1 MPSIF
6 DKPSVQSGTSQPA
19 SIAQTGSSAKMVQGA
34 GRVQVSIADPSTSIQ
49 KSVGDI
55 NAGFI
60 GVGKGL
66 VSVAEN
72 LPLVGGIAK
81 PLIGFVGSVADA
93 TIGQG
98 VSALEKIRI
107 GDSNLAQAS
116 VNALEFVGQPLGWG
130 LDAISAPGRFVE
142 QKIAEARIKNTQT
155 GKQDLVS
162 GLFGAAPKDVMAM
175 VQGGASIEQAAEHLS
190 TTNAGYSENGLANLA
205 WSLLL
210 DPVNFLAP
218 GVGYVAK
225 MGKQASVFA
234 RIANRAALEGI
245 TDVAQVAEAQ
255 AFLGKWGW
263 AGKVHDATVGVLS
276 YRPQRFTSTLA
287 KEVVAATPKVYNMKT
302 VGGFMDDVAAA
313 GGVDVADRLLKN
325 FAVTSMNAVKSG
337 AVRAVTAIRR
347 SGSEDLAN
355 TIVHRFWDDLSNGKS
370 VDEVLAT
377 DVYGDGN
384 MASLLK
390 RIGLED
396 TDIATLSAK
405 VQEKVGVKRL
415 DELVKDP
422 EIRSIVDS
430 LASRHANWTVANR
443 GASMKMVADVR
454 VRADSRLATE
464 EMTRVLFE
472 AKNDVVALAADP
484 VLGVQE
490 LTKYLVNG
498 GGLSAEEALTVAQQQ
513 FARHAGDTRALT
525 DILAMA
531 RGANFGQAARKLAA
545 VRSLFPKGDPF
556 AKLTITSQ
564 RSLTRAE
571 AEAAIKRVDEL
582 KAIIKS
588 GGVGSEDSGI
598 LESTTKTKFTIKP
611 STEDPN
617 EVLNANFLFGK
628 IDGNKNVDISQING
642 TINLSQPSELKR
654 VEELASQISSE
665 DGFISRIIIDD
676 SGNVIEGQHRLEA
689 MRMLG
694 ETSIPVVVIRNLENY
709 YDIDAMEKAVRSIAN
724 LRSENVSQLVK
735 EAINAIEEGGGVS
748 AALSNYRMPAELQ
761 PAFEAAIKASAPKSS
776 SRISVAAA
784 KAELKAESDR
794 LVQGYDEFAAQF
806 GTNGL
811 HTYDEV
817 FDFLKKAPN
826 LTVRELSQSQR
837 ARIAAEKVSDD
848 AVRQVAA
855 LDQELSAMGY
865 RLGVAPDDDISRV
878 TTMATDHFG
887 NERFIEMTMPF
898 ADTIDHVAID
908 AIDNAGAA
916 LRPSRLGRIFDKVS
930 RPFGAEV
937 TKNVVAERFVTR
949 MVGQYGIS
957 VNRARR
963 ILADV
968 NNLAASKGVQP
979 KALLAD
985 SNELEQI
992 FRREMGDDYGKIL
1005 DKGSTAFKEVLEAAA
1020 GDLSSA
1026 GLTSGFTGRVKAVF
1040 PAITLLTDKIYP
1052 EVRFGVLNP
1061 FFNLV
1066 LERIETA
1073 TQKLTYGIK
1082 KEAASEFSQEITGST
1097 LRKAYLDP
1105 RNVNREIADGQL
1117 YMASRANR
1125 NTAAAVE
1132 TATTFKGRVEQR
1144 IKGWLP
1150 SKDLLSVQRV
1160 RSEKE
1165 IARDIMSDKF
1175 AADEFVDLLNQAA
1188 PGKLEELAIHYG
1200 VSDAKGAVQLLLEE
1214 YMIHSDP
1221 IRLAEYVA
1229 ETGAKVRGLVSKEL
1243 VAKMGAEEAQALADA
1258 VVGAYEVAIL
1268 KGSRAADKAQYFA
1281 SQRTWLER
1289 SLNHPFLG
1297 IYPYSYM
1304 TQKVIPMMM
1313 RLMFLTPNPFGTGR
1327 LVMPGLGYAK
1337 YQNFLEYANNR
1348 VNSDETLLDQLLQ
1361 NDAILYVFSTLLP
1374 ATPDN
1379 MGFSAPSWLRRGFIQ
1394 PALRGQELTPGQIA
1408 PTLTEAV
1415 SQLGRGTVLGQGRT
1429 MLEGLQAVEDTAK
1442 VNQGVSDFIQSSA
1455 QDIQETVLSLR
1466 GN

>member
-1 MPSIF
+1 MPNMF
-6 DKPSVQSGTSQPA
+6 DNSSRQTGTTRAA
-19 SIAQTGSSAKMVQGA
+19 SIAQPGTSAKAVQSA
-34 GRVQVSIADPSTSIQ
+34 GRIQVSIADPSTSIQ
-49 KSVGDI
+49 KSIGDV

-72 LPLVGGIAK
+72 IPFVGGIAK
-81 PLIGFVGSVADA
+81 PLIGFVGSIADA

-107 GDSNLAQAS
+107 GDSNLAQAAVS
-116 VNALEFVGQPLGWG
+116 ALEVAGTPLARG
-130 LDAISAPGRFVE
+130 LDAISAPGRFLE
-142 QKIAEARIKNTQT
+142 QKVAEARIQNTQT
-155 GKQDLVS
+155 GKQDLIS
-162 GLFGAAPKDVMAM
+162 GIFGAAPKEVMAM
-175 VQGGASIEQAAEHLS
+175 VQGGASIEQAAEHLA
-190 TTNAGYSENGLANLA
+190 TTNAGYSENGLANLG

-210 DPVNFLAP
+210 DPINVIAP
-218 GVGYVAK
+218 GVGYAAK

-234 RIANRAALEGI
+234 RISKQAALEGVVG
-245 TDVAQVAEAQ
+245 VAAKAEAD
-255 AFLGKWGW
+255 AFLSKWGW
-263 AGKVHDATVGVLS
+263 AGKVHDATTKVLS
-276 YRPQRFTSTLA
+276 WRPQMFTSTLA

-302 VGGFMDDVAAA
+302 VGGFLDDVAAA
-313 GGVDVADRLLKN
+313 GGVDIADRGLKN

-355 TIVHRFWDDLSNGKS
+355 TIVHRFWDDLSKGKT
-370 VDEVLAT
+370 VNEVLAT
-377 DVYGDGN
+377 EVYADGN
-384 MASLLK
+384 MVSLLK

-396 TDIATLSAK
+396 ADITTLAAK
-405 VQEKVGVKRL
+405 VQEKVGIKRL
-415 DELVKDP
+415 DELVKDN

-430 LASRHANWTVANR
+430 LASRHANWTVANK

-454 VRADSRLATE
+454 VAADSRLATE

-484 VLGVQE
+484 VVGVQE

-498 GGLSAEEALTVAQQQ
+498 FGLSPEQALAVAQRQ
-513 FARHAGDTRALT
+513 FSKHAGDTRSLT

-545 VRSLFPKGDPF
+545 VRSLFQDSDKF
-556 AKLTITSQ
+556 SKLTITSQ
-564 RSLTRAE
+564 RSLTRAQ
-571 AEAAIKRVDEL
+571 AKAIIKRVDEL
-582 KAIIKS
+582 RAIIKS
-588 GGVGSEDSGI
+588 GGIGGRDSNI
-598 LESTTKTKFTIKP
+598 IESTAKTRFTIKP

-628 IDGNKNVDISQING
+628 IDGNKNVDINSIDG
-642 TINLSQPSELKR
+642 TIDLSQPSELKR
-654 VEELASQISSE
+654 VEELAAKISSE

-694 ETSIPVVVIRNLENY
+694 EKSIPVVVIRNLENY
-709 YDIDAMEKAVRSIAN
+709 YDITAMEKAVRSITN

-735 EAINAIEEGGGVS
+735 EAINAIEEGGSVS
-748 AALSNYRMPAELQ
+748 AALSNYRMPKDLQ
-761 PAFEAAIKASAPKSS
+761 PAFEAAIKASG
-776 SRISVAAA
+776 SRSGLSISAA
-784 KAELKAESDR
+784 KAELRAEADR

-817 FDFLKKAPN
+817 FDFLKKAQN
-826 LTVRELSQSQR
+826 ITVRELSKSDR
-837 ARIAAEKVSDD
+837 ARIAAESVSDD

-855 LDQELSAMGY
+855 LEQELVAMGY
-865 RLGVAPDDDISRV
+865 RLGVAPKDDISRV
-878 TTMATDHFG
+878 TTLATDHFG
-887 NERFIEMTMPF
+887 NEKFIEMTMPF

-908 AIDNAGAA
+908 AIDNAGVA
-916 LRPSRLGRIFDKVS
+916 LRPSRLGRIFDRVS

-957 VNRARR
+957 VNKARR
-963 ILADV
+963 ILAEV
-968 NNLAASKGVQP
+968 NNLAARKGVQP
-979 KALLAD
+979 RALLAD
-985 SNELEQI
+985 SNELERI
-992 FRREMGDDYGKIL
+992 FRQEMGDAYGSIL

-1020 GDLSSA
+1020 GDLASA

-1052 EVRFGVLNP
+1052 EVRFGSLNP

-1097 LRKAYLDP
+1097 LRRAYLDP

-1132 TATTFKGRVEQR
+1132 TATTFKGRVEQK

-1175 AADEFVDLLNQAA
+1175 AADEFVDLLNRAA

-1200 VSDAKGAVQLLLEE
+1200 VSDAKSAVQLLLEE

-1243 VAKMGAEEAQALADA
+1243 VEKMGAEEAQALADA

-1304 TQKVIPMMM
+1304 TQKAIPMIM
-1313 RLMFLTPNPFGTGR
+1313 RLMFVTPFPFGKGR
-1327 LVMPGLGYAK
+1327 VVMPGLGYEY

-1348 VNSDETLLDQLLQ
+1348 TNSDETLLDQLLQ
-1361 NDAILYVFSTLLP
+1361 NDAFLYVLSTLLP

-1379 MGFSAPSWLRRGFIQ
+1379 MGFSGPSWLRRGFIQ
-1394 PALRGQELTPGQIA
+1394 PALRGQALTPGQIA

-1415 SQLGRGTVLGQGRT
+1415 AQLGRGTVLGQGRT

-1442 VNQGVSDFIQSSA
+1442 VNQNVSDFIQSSA
-1455 QDIQETVLSLR
+1455 QDIQESVLSLR

>member
-6 DKPSVQSGTSQPA
+6 DRPSAQTGTTRAA
-19 SIAQTGSSAKMVQGA
+19 SIAQPGTSAKAVQSA
-34 GRVQVSIADPSTSIQ
+34 GRIQVSIADPSKSIQ
-49 KSVGDI
+49 KSIGDV

-72 LPLVGGIAK
+72 LPIIGGITK
-81 PLIGFVGSVADA
+81 PLIGFVGSIADA

-107 GDSNLAQAS
+107 GDSNLAQAAVS
-116 VNALEFVGQPLGWG
+116 ALEVAGTPLARG

-142 QKIAEARIKNTQT
+142 QKVAEARIQNTQT
-155 GKQDLVS
+155 GKQDLIS
-162 GLFGAAPKDVMAM
+162 GIFGAAPKEVMAM
-175 VQGGASIEQAAEHLS
+175 VQGGASLEQAAEHLA
-190 TTNAGYSENGLANLA
+190 TTNAGYSENGLANLG

-210 DPVNFLAP
+210 DPINVIAP
-218 GVGYVAK
+218 GVGYAAK

-234 RIANRAALEGI
+234 RIADRAALEGVVG
-245 TDVAQVAEAQ
+245 VAAKAEAD
-255 AFLGKWGW
+255 AFLSKWGW
-263 AGKVHDATVGVLS
+263 AGKVHDATTKVLS
-276 YRPQRFTSTLA
+276 WRPQMFTSTLA

-302 VGGFMDDVAAA
+302 VGGFLDDVAAA
-313 GGVDVADRLLKN
+313 GGVDIADRGLKN

-355 TIVHRFWDDLSNGKS
+355 TIVHRFWDDLSKGKS

-377 DVYGDGN
+377 EVYGDGD
-384 MASLLK
+384 MVSLLK

-396 TDIATLSAK
+396 ADITTLAAK
-405 VQEKVGVKRL
+405 VQEKVGIKRL

-430 LASRHANWTVANR
+430 LASRHANWTVTNK

-454 VRADSRLATE
+454 VAADSRLATE

-498 GGLSAEEALTVAQQQ
+498 FGLSPEQALTVAQRQ
-513 FARHAGDTRALT
+513 FAKHANDTRSLT

-571 AEAAIKRVDEL
+571 AEAAIKRVDGL
-582 KAIIKS
+582 KAQLKQ
-588 GGVGSEDSGI
+588 
-598 LESTTKTKFTIKP
+598 
-611 STEDPN
+611 
-617 EVLNANFLFGK
+617 A
-628 IDGNKNVDISQING
+628 ID
-642 TINLSQPSELKR
+642 
-654 VEELASQISSE
+654 
-665 DGFISRIIIDD
+665 
-676 SGNVIEGQHRLEA
+676 EGDTATQ
-689 MRMLG
+689 
-694 ETSIPVVVIRNLENY
+694 
-709 YDIDAMEKAVRSIAN
+709 KAV
-724 LRSENVSQLVK
+724 
-735 EAINAIEEGGGVS
+735 
-748 AALSNYRMPAELQ
+748 
-761 PAFEAAIKASAPKSS
+761 KS
-776 SRISVAAA
+776 
-784 KAELKAESDR
+784 ELKAESDR

-817 FDFLKKAPN
+817 FDFLKKTPN
-826 LTVRELSQSQR
+826 LTVRELSKSQR
-837 ARIAAEKVSDD
+837 ARIAAEAVSDD

-855 LDQELSAMGY
+855 LEEELAAMGY
-865 RLGVAPDDDISRV
+865 RLGVAPKDDIARV
-878 TTMATDHFG
+878 TTLATDHFG
-887 NERFIEMTMPF
+887 NEKFIEMTMPF

-908 AIDNAGAA
+908 AIDNAGVA
-916 LRPSRLGRIFDKVS
+916 LRPSRLGRIFDRVS

-957 VNRARR
+957 VNKARR
-963 ILADV
+963 ILAEV
-968 NNLAASKGVQP
+968 NNLAAAKGVQP
-979 KALLAD
+979 RALLAD
-985 SNELEQI
+985 SNELERI
-992 FRREMGDDYGKIL
+992 FRQEMGDAYGSIL

-1020 GDLSSA
+1020 GDLASA

-1052 EVRFGVLNP
+1052 EIRFGILNP

-1097 LRKAYLDP
+1097 LRRAYLDP

-1144 IKGWLP
+1144 IKGWL
-1150 SKDLLSVQRV
+1150 SVQRV

-1175 AADEFVDLLNQAA
+1175 AADEFVDLLNRAA

-1200 VSDAKGAVQLLLEE
+1200 VSDAKSAVQLLLEE

-1243 VAKMGAEEAQALADA
+1243 VEKMGVEEAQALADA

-1304 TQKVIPMMM
+1304 TQKAIPMMM
-1313 RLMFLTPNPFGTGR
+1313 RLMFVTPFPFGKGR
-1327 LVMPGLGYAK
+1327 VVMPGLGYEY

-1348 VNSDETLLDQLLQ
+1348 TNSDETLLDQLLQ
-1361 NDAILYVFSTLLP
+1361 NDAFLYVFSTLLP

-1379 MGFSAPSWLRRGFIQ
+1379 MGFSGPSWLRRGFIQ
-1394 PALRGQELTPGQIA
+1394 PALRGQALTPGQIA
-1408 PTLTEAV
+1408 PVLTETVA
-1415 SQLGRGTVLGQGRT
+1415 QLGRGTVLGQGRT

-1455 QDIQETVLSLR
+1455 QDIQETILSLR

>member
-6 DKPSVQSGTSQPA
+6 DKPSAKTGTTQLA
-19 SIAQTGSSAKMVQGA
+19 SITPSGSSAKAVQGA
-34 GRVQVSIADPSTSIQ
+34 GRIQVSIADPSTSIQ

-72 LPLVGGIAK
+72 LPIVGGITK
-81 PLIGFVGSVADA
+81 PLIGFVGSIADA
-93 TIGQG
+93 TIGRG
-98 VSALEKIRI
+98 VSALEGIRI

-130 LDAISAPGRFVE
+130 LDVISAPGRFVE
-142 QKIAEARIKNTQT
+142 QKTAEARIRNTQT

-162 GLFGAAPKDVMAM
+162 ALFGAAPKDVMAM
-175 VQGGASIEQAAEHLS
+175 VQGGASLEQAAEHLS
-190 TTNAGYSENGLANLA
+190 TTNAGYSENGLANLG

-210 DPVNFLAP
+210 DPINVIAP
-218 GVGYVAK
+218 GVGYAAK

-234 RIANRAALEGI
+234 RIADRAALEGI
-245 TDVAQVAEAQ
+245 TDTAQIAEAQ
-255 AFLGKWGW
+255 TFLGKWGW
-263 AGKVHDATVGVLS
+263 AGKVHDATVKTLS
-276 YRPQRFTSTLA
+276 WRPQMFTSTLA
-287 KEVVAATPKVYNMKT
+287 KEVVAATPNVYNMKT
-302 VGGFMDDVAAA
+302 FGGFMDDVAAA

-325 FAVTSMNAVKSG
+325 FSVTSMNAVKSG

-355 TIVHRFWDDLSNGKS
+355 TIVHRFWDDLSKGKS

-377 DVYGDGN
+377 QVYGDGD

-396 TDIATLSAK
+396 ADIATISSK
-405 VQEKVGVKRL
+405 IQEKVGVNRL
-415 DELVKDP
+415 DELVKDN
-422 EIRSIVDS
+422 EIRSIVNS
-430 LASRHANWTVANR
+430 LASRHANWTVANK

-454 VRADSRLATE
+454 VAADSRLAAE

-490 LTKYLVNG
+490 LTKYIING
-498 GGLSAEEALTVAQQQ
+498 GGLSPELALAVAQRQ
-513 FARHAGDTRALT
+513 FAKHAGDTRALT
-525 DILAMA
+525 DILAIA

-556 AKLTITSQ
+556 SKLTITSQ

-571 AEAAIKRVDEL
+571 AEATIKRVDGLKAQLNQAIKEGDTATQKAVKVEL
-582 KAIIKS
+582 KS
-588 GGVGSEDSGI
+588 
-598 LESTTKTKFTIKP
+598 
-611 STEDPN
+611 
-617 EVLNANFLFGK
+617 
-628 IDGNKNVDISQING
+628 
-642 TINLSQPSELKR
+642 
-654 VEELASQISSE
+654 
-665 DGFISRIIIDD
+665 
-676 SGNVIEGQHRLEA
+676 
-689 MRMLG
+689 
-694 ETSIPVVVIRNLENY
+694 
-709 YDIDAMEKAVRSIAN
+709 
-724 LRSENVSQLVK
+724 
-735 EAINAIEEGGGVS
+735 
-748 AALSNYRMPAELQ
+748 
-761 PAFEAAIKASAPKSS
+761 
-776 SRISVAAA
+776 
-784 KAELKAESDR
+784 ESDR

-817 FDFLKKAPN
+817 FDFLNKAPN
-826 LTVRELSQSQR
+826 LTVRELSKSDR
-837 ARIAAEKVSDD
+837 ARILAESVSDD
-848 AVRQVAA
+848 AVRQVDA
-855 LDQELSAMGY
+855 LDKELVGMGY
-865 RLGVAPDDDISRV
+865 RLGVAPNDDIARV

-887 NERFIEMTMPF
+887 NEKFIEMTMPF

-908 AIDNAGAA
+908 AIDNAGVA
-916 LRPSRLGRIFDKVS
+916 LRPSRLGRIFDRVS

-957 VNRARR
+957 VNKARR
-963 ILADV
+963 ILAEV

-985 SNELEQI
+985 SNELESI
-992 FRREMGDDYGKIL
+992 FRRPDMMGDDYGKIL
-1005 DKGSTAFKEVLEAAA
+1005 DKGSTAFKEILDAAA
-1020 GDLSSA
+1020 GDLASA

-1052 EVRFGVLNP
+1052 EVRFGSLNP

-1073 TQKLTYGIK
+1073 TQKITYGIRR
-1082 KEAASEFSQEITGST
+1082 ESADELAQEITGTS

-1132 TATTFKGRVEQR
+1132 TATNFKQRVEQR
-1144 IKGWLP
+1144 IKSWF
-1150 SKDLLSVQRV
+1150 SIQRV
-1160 RSEKE
+1160 RTEKE

-1175 AADEFVDLLNQAA
+1175 AADEFIDLLDRAA
-1188 PGKLEELAIHYG
+1188 PGKFDELAIHYG
-1200 VSDAKGAVQLLLEE
+1200 VSEPRQVMQLLLEE

-1229 ETGAKVRGLVSKEL
+1229 QTGKQVRGLVSKEL
-1243 VAKMGAEEAQALADA
+1243 AEKMGVEEAQALADA

-1268 KGSRAADKAQYFA
+1268 KGSRKADKAQYFA

-1304 TQKVIPMMM
+1304 TQKVFPLMM
-1313 RLMFLTPNPFGTGR
+1313 RLMFLTPGAKGI
-1327 LVMPGLGYAK
+1327 VMPGFGYAK
-1337 YQNFLEYANNR
+1337 YQNFLEYASNR

-1361 NDAILYVFSTLLP
+1361 NDAILYVFSTILP

-1379 MGFSAPSWLRRGFIQ
+1379 LGFSAPSWLRRGFIQ
-1394 PALRGQELTPGQIA
+1394 PALRGQALTPGQLA

-1415 SQLGRGTVLGQGRT
+1415 AQLGRGTVLGQGRT
-1429 MLEGLQAVEDTAK
+1429 ILEGLQAVEDTAK
-1442 VNQGVSDFIQSSA
+1442 VNENISDFIQSSA

>member
-6 DKPSVQSGTSQPA
+6 DKPSQRTGTTKVA
-19 SIAQTGSSAKMVQGA
+19 SIAPSVGSAKAIQSA
-34 GRVQVSIADPSTSIQ
+34 GRIQVSIADPSTSIQ
-49 KSVGDI
+49 KSIGDI

-72 LPLVGGIAK
+72 IPIVGGITK
-81 PLIGFVGSVADA
+81 PLIGFVGSIADA

-107 GDSNLAQAS
+107 GDSNLAQATVS
-116 VNALEFVGQPLGWG
+116 ALEVVGTPLKWG

-142 QKIAEARIKNTQT
+142 QKVAEARIKNTQS
-155 GKQDLVS
+155 GRQDLVS
-162 GLFGAAPKDVMAM
+162 SLFGAAPKEVMAM
-175 VQGGASIEQAAEHLS
+175 ISGGASLEEAAEHLS
-190 TTNAGYSENGLANLA
+190 TTNAGFSENGLANLG

-210 DPVNFLAP
+210 DPINVLAP
-218 GVGYVAK
+218 GAGFAAK
-225 MGKQASVFA
+225 MGKQASVFS
-234 RIANRAALEGI
+234 RIANKAALEGI
-245 TDVAQVAEAQ
+245 TDTAQLAEAN
-255 AFLGKWGW
+255 AFLSKWGW
-263 AGKVHDATVGVLS
+263 AGKIHDVTVGILDK
-276 YRPQRFTSTLA
+276 RPRLFASTLA
-287 KEVVAATPKVYNMKT
+287 KEVVAATPRVYNMKT
-302 VGGFMDDVAAA
+302 VGGFMDDVALA
-313 GGVDVADRLLKN
+313 GGADIADRGLKN
-325 FAVTSMNAVKSG
+325 FAVTAMNAVKSG

-355 TIVHRFWDDLSNGKS
+355 TIVYRFWDDLSKGRS
-370 VDEVLAT
+370 VDEVLAAE
-377 DVYGDGN
+377 VYGDGD
-384 MASLLK
+384 MLSLLK

-396 TDIATLSAK
+396 ADIATLAAK
-405 VQEKVGVKRL
+405 VQEKVGIKRL
-415 DELVKDP
+415 DELVKDN
-422 EIRSIVDS
+422 EIRGLVDS

-454 VRADSRLATE
+454 VNADSRLATE

-484 VLGVQE
+484 VVGVQE

-498 GGLSAEEALTVAQQQ
+498 FGLSPEQALAVAQRQ
-513 FARHAGDTRALT
+513 FAKHAGDTRALT

-571 AEAAIKRVDEL
+571 AEAAIKRVDGL
-582 KAIIKS
+582 KAQLKQ
-588 GGVGSEDSGI
+588 
-598 LESTTKTKFTIKP
+598 
-611 STEDPN
+611 
-617 EVLNANFLFGK
+617 A
-628 IDGNKNVDISQING
+628 ID
-642 TINLSQPSELKR
+642 
-654 VEELASQISSE
+654 
-665 DGFISRIIIDD
+665 
-676 SGNVIEGQHRLEA
+676 EGDTATQ
-689 MRMLG
+689 
-694 ETSIPVVVIRNLENY
+694 
-709 YDIDAMEKAVRSIAN
+709 KAV
-724 LRSENVSQLVK
+724 
-735 EAINAIEEGGGVS
+735 
-748 AALSNYRMPAELQ
+748 
-761 PAFEAAIKASAPKSS
+761 KS
-776 SRISVAAA
+776 
-784 KAELKAESDR
+784 ELKAESDR

-817 FDFLKKAPN
+817 FEFLKKTPN
-826 LTVRELSQSQR
+826 ITVRELSKSQR
-837 ARIAAEKVSDD
+837 ARIAAEAVSDD

-855 LDQELSAMGY
+855 LEEELAAMGY
-865 RLGVAPDDDISRV
+865 RLGVAPKDDIARV
-878 TTMATDHFG
+878 TTLATDHFG

-908 AIDNAGAA
+908 AIDNAGVA

-957 VNRARR
+957 VNKARR
-963 ILADV
+963 ILAEV
-968 NNLAASKGVQP
+968 NNLAARKGVQP
-979 KALLAD
+979 RALLAD

-1005 DKGSTAFKEVLEAAA
+1005 DNGSTAFKEVLEAAS
-1020 GDLSSA
+1020 GDLASA

-1052 EVRFGVLNP
+1052 EIRFGILNP

-1073 TQKLTYGIK
+1073 TQKLTYGIRR
-1082 KEAASEFSQEITGST
+1082 EAADDLAQEITGTT

-1105 RNVNREIADGQL
+1105 RNINREIADGQL

-1132 TATTFKGRVEQR
+1132 TATTFKARVEQR
-1144 IKGWLP
+1144 IKGWF
-1150 SKDLLSVQRV
+1150 SVQRV

-1175 AADEFVDLLNQAA
+1175 AADEFVDLLDKAA

-1200 VSDAKGAVQLLLEE
+1200 VSRPQEVVQLLLEE

-1268 KGSRAADKAQYFA
+1268 KGSRKADKAQYFA

-1289 SLNHPFLG
+1289 SLNHPFLA

-1304 TQKVIPMMM
+1304 TQKAIPMMM
-1313 RLMFLTPNPFGTGR
+1313 RLMFLTPGPGKI
-1327 LVMPGLGYAK
+1327 VMPGLGFAK

-1348 VNSDETLLDQLLQ
+1348 ANSDETFVDQLLQ
-1361 NDAILYVFSTLLP
+1361 NDALLYVFSTLLP

-1394 PALRGQELTPGQIA
+1394 PALRGQALTPGQIA

-1415 SQLGRGTVLGQGRT
+1415 AQLGRGTVLGQGRT
-1429 MLEGLQAVEDTAK
+1429 MLEGIQAIDDTAK
-1442 VNQGVSDFIQSSA
+1442 FNQNIGDFIQSSA
-1455 QDIQETVLSLR
+1455 EDIQESVLSLR

>member
-6 DKPSVQSGTSQPA
+6 DKPSQRTSTTRVA
-19 SIAQTGSSAKMVQGA
+19 SIAPSGGSAKAVQSA
-34 GRVQVSIADPSTSIQ
+34 GRIQVSIADPSTSIQ
-49 KSVGDI
+49 KSIGDI

-72 LPLVGGIAK
+72 IPIVGGITK
-81 PLIGFVGSVADA
+81 PLIGFVGSIADA

-107 GDSNLAQAS
+107 GDSNLAQATVS
-116 VNALEFVGQPLGWG
+116 ALEVVGTPLKWG

-142 QKIAEARIKNTQT
+142 QKVAEARIKNTQS
-155 GKQDLVS
+155 GRQDLVS
-162 GLFGAAPKDVMAM
+162 SLFGAAPKEVMAM
-175 VQGGASIEQAAEHLS
+175 ISGGASLEEAAEHLS
-190 TTNAGYSENGLANLA
+190 TTNAGFSENGLANLG

-210 DPVNFLAP
+210 DPINVLAP
-218 GVGYVAK
+218 GAGFAAK
-225 MGKQASVFA
+225 MGKQASVFS
-234 RIANRAALEGI
+234 RIANKAALEGI
-245 TDVAQVAEAQ
+245 TDTAQLAEAN
-255 AFLGKWGW
+255 AFLSKWGW
-263 AGKVHDATVGVLS
+263 AGKIHDVTVGILDK
-276 YRPQRFTSTLA
+276 RPRLFASTLA
-287 KEVVAATPKVYNMKT
+287 KEVVAATPRVYNMKT
-302 VGGFMDDVAAA
+302 VGGFMDDVALA
-313 GGVDVADRLLKN
+313 GGADIADRGLKN
-325 FAVTSMNAVKSG
+325 FAVTAMNAVKSG

-355 TIVHRFWDDLSNGKS
+355 TIVYRFWDDLSKGRS
-370 VDEVLAT
+370 VDEVLASE
-377 DVYGDGN
+377 VYGDGD
-384 MASLLK
+384 MLSLLK

-396 TDIATLSAK
+396 ADIATLAAK
-405 VQEKVGVKRL
+405 VQEKVGIKRL
-415 DELVKDP
+415 DELVKDN
-422 EIRSIVDS
+422 EIRGLVDS

-454 VRADSRLATE
+454 VNADSRLATE

-484 VLGVQE
+484 VVGVQE

-498 GGLSAEEALTVAQQQ
+498 FGLSPEQALAVAQRQ
-513 FARHAGDTRALT
+513 FAKHAGDTRALT

-571 AEAAIKRVDEL
+571 AKAAIKRVDGL
-582 KAIIKS
+582 KAQLKQ
-588 GGVGSEDSGI
+588 
-598 LESTTKTKFTIKP
+598 
-611 STEDPN
+611 
-617 EVLNANFLFGK
+617 A
-628 IDGNKNVDISQING
+628 ID
-642 TINLSQPSELKR
+642 
-654 VEELASQISSE
+654 
-665 DGFISRIIIDD
+665 
-676 SGNVIEGQHRLEA
+676 EGDTATQ
-689 MRMLG
+689 
-694 ETSIPVVVIRNLENY
+694 
-709 YDIDAMEKAVRSIAN
+709 KAV
-724 LRSENVSQLVK
+724 
-735 EAINAIEEGGGVS
+735 
-748 AALSNYRMPAELQ
+748 
-761 PAFEAAIKASAPKSS
+761 KS
-776 SRISVAAA
+776 
-784 KAELKAESDR
+784 ELKAESDR

-817 FDFLKKAPN
+817 FEFLKKTPN
-826 LTVRELSQSQR
+826 ITVRELSKSQR
-837 ARIAAEKVSDD
+837 ARIAAEAVSDD

-855 LDQELSAMGY
+855 LEEELAAMGY
-865 RLGVAPDDDISRV
+865 RLGVAPEDDIARV
-878 TTMATDHFG
+878 TTLATDHFG

-908 AIDNAGAA
+908 AIDNAGVA

-957 VNRARR
+957 VNKARR
-963 ILADV
+963 ILAEV
-968 NNLAASKGVQP
+968 NNLAARKGVQP
-979 KALLAD
+979 RALLAD

-1005 DKGSTAFKEVLEAAA
+1005 DNGSTAFKEVLEAAS
-1020 GDLSSA
+1020 GDLASA

-1052 EVRFGVLNP
+1052 EIRFGILNP

-1073 TQKLTYGIK
+1073 TQKLTYGIRR
-1082 KEAASEFSQEITGST
+1082 EAADDLAQEITGTT

-1105 RNVNREIADGQL
+1105 RNINREIADGQL

-1132 TATTFKGRVEQR
+1132 TATTFKARVEQR
-1144 IKGWLP
+1144 IKGWF
-1150 SKDLLSVQRV
+1150 SVQRV

-1175 AADEFVDLLNQAA
+1175 AADEFVDLLDKAA

-1200 VSDAKGAVQLLLEE
+1200 VSRPQEVVQLLLEE

-1268 KGSRAADKAQYFA
+1268 KGSRRADKAQYFA

-1289 SLNHPFLG
+1289 SLNHPFLA

-1304 TQKVIPMMM
+1304 TQKAIPMMM
-1313 RLMFLTPNPFGTGR
+1313 RLMFLTPGPGKI
-1327 LVMPGLGYAK
+1327 VMPGLGFAK

-1348 VNSDETLLDQLLQ
+1348 ANSDETFLDQILQ
-1361 NDAILYVFSTLLP
+1361 QDAVLYVFSTLLP

-1394 PALRGQELTPGQIA
+1394 PALRGQALTPGQIA

-1415 SQLGRGTVLGQGRT
+1415 AQLGRGTVLGQGRT
-1429 MLEGLQAVEDTAK
+1429 MLEGIQAIDDTAK
-1442 VNQGVSDFIQSSA
+1442 FNQNIGDFIQSSA
-1455 QDIQETVLSLR
+1455 EDIQESVLSLR

>member
-6 DKPSVQSGTSQPA
+6 DKPSQRTSTTRVA
-19 SIAQTGSSAKMVQGA
+19 SIAPSGGSAKAVQSA
-34 GRVQVSIADPSTSIQ
+34 GRIQVSIADPSTSIQ
-49 KSVGDI
+49 KSIGDI

-72 LPLVGGIAK
+72 IPIVGGITK
-81 PLIGFVGSVADA
+81 PLIGFVGSIADA

-107 GDSNLAQAS
+107 GDSNLAQATVS
-116 VNALEFVGQPLGWG
+116 ALEVVGTPLKWG

-142 QKIAEARIKNTQT
+142 QKVAEARIKNTQS
-155 GKQDLVS
+155 GRQDLVS
-162 GLFGAAPKDVMAM
+162 SLFGAAPKEVMAM
-175 VQGGASIEQAAEHLS
+175 ISGGASLEEAAEHLS
-190 TTNAGYSENGLANLA
+190 TTNAGFSENGLANLG

-210 DPVNFLAP
+210 DPINVLAP
-218 GVGYVAK
+218 GAGFAAK
-225 MGKQASVFA
+225 MGKQASVFS
-234 RIANRAALEGI
+234 RIANKAALEGI
-245 TDVAQVAEAQ
+245 TDTAQLAEAN
-255 AFLGKWGW
+255 AFLSKWGW
-263 AGKVHDATVGVLS
+263 AGKIHDVTVGILDK
-276 YRPQRFTSTLA
+276 RPRLFASTLA
-287 KEVVAATPKVYNMKT
+287 KEVVAATPRVYNMKT
-302 VGGFMDDVAAA
+302 VGGFMDDVALA
-313 GGVDVADRLLKN
+313 GGADIADRGLKN
-325 FAVTSMNAVKSG
+325 FAVTAMNAVKSG

-355 TIVHRFWDDLSNGKS
+355 TIVYRFWDDLSKGRS
-370 VDEVLAT
+370 VDEVLAAE
-377 DVYGDGN
+377 VYGDGD
-384 MASLLK
+384 MLSLLK

-396 TDIATLSAK
+396 ADIATLAAK
-405 VQEKVGVKRL
+405 VQEKVGIKRL
-415 DELVKDP
+415 DELVKDN
-422 EIRSIVDS
+422 EIRGLVDS

-454 VRADSRLATE
+454 VNADSRLATE

-484 VLGVQE
+484 VVGVQE

-498 GGLSAEEALTVAQQQ
+498 FGLSPEQALAVAQRQ
-513 FARHAGDTRALT
+513 FAKHAGDTRALT

-571 AEAAIKRVDEL
+571 AKAAIKRVDGL
-582 KAIIKS
+582 KAQLKQ
-588 GGVGSEDSGI
+588 
-598 LESTTKTKFTIKP
+598 
-611 STEDPN
+611 
-617 EVLNANFLFGK
+617 A
-628 IDGNKNVDISQING
+628 ID
-642 TINLSQPSELKR
+642 
-654 VEELASQISSE
+654 
-665 DGFISRIIIDD
+665 
-676 SGNVIEGQHRLEA
+676 EGDTATQ
-689 MRMLG
+689 
-694 ETSIPVVVIRNLENY
+694 
-709 YDIDAMEKAVRSIAN
+709 KAV
-724 LRSENVSQLVK
+724 
-735 EAINAIEEGGGVS
+735 
-748 AALSNYRMPAELQ
+748 
-761 PAFEAAIKASAPKSS
+761 KS
-776 SRISVAAA
+776 
-784 KAELKAESDR
+784 ELKAESDR

-817 FDFLKKAPN
+817 FEFLKKTPN
-826 LTVRELSQSQR
+826 ITVRELSKSQR
-837 ARIAAEKVSDD
+837 ARIAAEAVSDD

-855 LDQELSAMGY
+855 LEEELAAMGY
-865 RLGVAPDDDISRV
+865 RLGVAPEDDIARV
-878 TTMATDHFG
+878 TTLATDHFG

-908 AIDNAGAA
+908 AIDNAGVA

-957 VNRARR
+957 VNKARR
-963 ILADV
+963 ILAEV
-968 NNLAASKGVQP
+968 NNLAARKGVQP
-979 KALLAD
+979 RALLAD

-1005 DKGSTAFKEVLEAAA
+1005 DNGSTAFKEVLEAAS
-1020 GDLSSA
+1020 GDLASA

-1052 EVRFGVLNP
+1052 EIRFGILNP

-1073 TQKLTYGIK
+1073 TQKLTYGIRR
-1082 KEAASEFSQEITGST
+1082 EAADDLAQEITGTT

-1105 RNVNREIADGQL
+1105 RNINREIADGQL

-1132 TATTFKGRVEQR
+1132 TATTFKARVEQR
-1144 IKGWLP
+1144 IKGWF
-1150 SKDLLSVQRV
+1150 SVQRV

-1175 AADEFVDLLNQAA
+1175 AADEFVDLLDKAA

-1200 VSDAKGAVQLLLEE
+1200 VSRPQEVVQLLLEE

-1268 KGSRAADKAQYFA
+1268 KGSRRADKAQYFA

-1289 SLNHPFLG
+1289 SLNHPFLA

-1304 TQKVIPMMM
+1304 TQKAIPMMM
-1313 RLMFLTPNPFGTGR
+1313 RLMFLTPGPGKI
-1327 LVMPGLGYAK
+1327 VMPGLGFAK

-1348 VNSDETLLDQLLQ
+1348 ANSDETFLDQILQ
-1361 NDAILYVFSTLLP
+1361 QDAVLYVFSTLLP

-1394 PALRGQELTPGQIA
+1394 PALRGQALTPGQIA

-1415 SQLGRGTVLGQGRT
+1415 AQLGRGTVLGQGRT
-1429 MLEGLQAVEDTAK
+1429 MLEGIQAIDDTAK
-1442 VNQGVSDFIQSSA
+1442 FNQNIGDFIQSSA
-1455 QDIQETVLSLR
+1455 EDIQESVLSLR

>member
-6 DKPSVQSGTSQPA
+6 DKPSSQPGTSQAA
-19 SIAQTGSSAKMVQGA
+19 SVAQPGGSAKMVQSA
-34 GRVQVSIADPSTSIQ
+34 GRIQVSIADPSTSIQ
-49 KSVGDI
+49 KSIGDV

-66 VSVAEN
+66 VSVVEN
-72 LPLVGGIAK
+72 LPIVGGIAK
-81 PLIGFVGSVADA
+81 PLIGFTGSIVDA

-107 GDSNLAQAS
+107 GDSNLAQAAVS
-116 VNALEFVGQPLGWG
+116 ALEVAGTPLARG
-130 LDAISAPGRFVE
+130 LDVISAPSRFVE
-142 QKIAEARIKNTQT
+142 QKTAEARIRNAQT

-162 GLFGAAPKDVMAM
+162 ALFGAAPKDVMAM
-175 VQGGASIEQAAEHLS
+175 VQGGASIEQAAEHLANS
-190 TTNAGYSENGLANLA
+190 NAGYSENGLANLG

-210 DPVNFLAP
+210 DPVNFIAP
-218 GVGYVAK
+218 GVGYVSK
-225 MGKQASVFA
+225 MGKQASVFS

-245 TDVAQVAEAQ
+245 TDTAQIAEAQ

-263 AGKVHDATVGVLS
+263 AGKVHDATVKVLS
-276 YRPQRFTSTLA
+276 KRPQMFTSTLA
-287 KEVVAATPKVYNMKT
+287 KEVVAATPNVYNMKT

-313 GGVDVADRLLKN
+313 GGADIADRLLKN

-355 TIVHRFWDDLSNGKS
+355 TIVHRFWDDLSKGKS
-370 VDEVLAT
+370 LDEVLAT

-384 MASLLK
+384 MASLLN

-396 TDIATLSAK
+396 TDIATLSSK
-405 VQEKVGVKRL
+405 IQEKVSIKRL

-422 EIRSIVDS
+422 EVRSVVDS

-454 VRADSRLATE
+454 VKADSRLATE

-484 VLGVQE
+484 VLGVRE
-490 LTKYLVNG
+490 LTKYIING
-498 GGLSAEEALTVAQQQ
+498 GGLSPEQALTVAQLQ
-513 FARHAGDTRALT
+513 FSKHAGDTRALT
-525 DILAMA
+525 DILAIA

-545 VRSLFPKGDPF
+545 VRSLFPKSDPF

-571 AEAAIKRVDEL
+571 AEATIKRVDGL
-582 KAIIKS
+582 KAQLKQSFDEGDIPTQKAIK
-588 GGVGSEDSGI
+588 
-598 LESTTKTKFTIKP
+598 
-611 STEDPN
+611 
-617 EVLNANFLFGK
+617 
-628 IDGNKNVDISQING
+628 
-642 TINLSQPSELKR
+642 SELK
-654 VEELASQISSE
+654 SE
-665 DGFISRIIIDD
+665 
-676 SGNVIEGQHRLEA
+676 A
-689 MRMLG
+689 
-694 ETSIPVVVIRNLENY
+694 
-709 YDIDAMEKAVRSIAN
+709 
-724 LRSENVSQLVK
+724 
-735 EAINAIEEGGGVS
+735 
-748 AALSNYRMPAELQ
+748 
-761 PAFEAAIKASAPKSS
+761 
-776 SRISVAAA
+776 
-784 KAELKAESDR
+784 DR
-794 LVQGYDEFAAQF
+794 LVQGYDEFSAQF

-817 FDFLKKAPN
+817 FDFLDKTPN
-826 LTVRELSQSQR
+826 LTVRELSKSDR
-837 ARIAAEKVSDD
+837 ARILAESVSDD
-848 AVRQVAA
+848 AVRQVDA
-855 LDQELSAMGY
+855 LDKELVGMGY
-865 RLGVAPDDDISRV
+865 RLGVAPEDDIARV

-916 LRPSRLGRIFDKVS
+916 LRPSRLGRIFDRVS

-937 TKNVVAERFVTR
+937 TKNVVAERFVTN
-949 MVGQYGIS
+949 MVGRYSIS
-957 VNRARR
+957 VNQARR
-963 ILADV
+963 ILSKV
-968 NNLAASKGVQP
+968 NNLAAQKGVQV

-985 SNELEQI
+985 SAQLEEI
-992 FRREMGDDYGKIL
+992 FRFEMKDSYGRLL
-1005 DKGSTAFKEVLEAAA
+1005 DGADWKLEPSLRKAPSSTAFKEILDAAA

-1052 EVRFGVLNP
+1052 EVRFGSLNP

-1073 TQKLTYGIK
+1073 TQKITYGIR
-1082 KEAASEFSQEITGST
+1082 KEAASEFSQEITGTT

-1117 YMASRANR
+1117 YMAARANR

-1132 TATTFKGRVEQR
+1132 TATTFKGRVEQK
-1144 IKGWLP
+1144 IKEW
-1150 SKDLLSVQRV
+1150 LSVKRV
-1160 RSEKE
+1160 RNEKE

-1175 AADEFVDLLNQAA
+1175 ASDEFLDLLNRAA
-1188 PGKLEELAIHYG
+1188 PGKLEEMAIHYG
-1200 VSDAKGAVQLLLEE
+1200 VSRPEQAMELLLQE

-1221 IRLAEYVA
+1221 IRLAAYVE
-1229 ETGAKVRGLVSKEL
+1229 ETGKTVRGLVSKEL
-1243 VAKMGAEEAQALADA
+1243 VAAMGEKGAQELADA

-1268 KGSRAADKAQYFA
+1268 KGSRKADKAQYFA

-1289 SLNHPFLG
+1289 SINHPYLG
-1297 IYPYSYM
+1297 LYPYSYM

-1313 RLMFLTPNPFGTGR
+1313 RLMFLTPTGR
-1327 LVMPGLGYAK
+1327 GFVMPGLGYAK
-1337 YQNFLEYANNR
+1337 YQQFLEYSNNR
-1348 VNSDETLLDQLLQ
+1348 INSDETVLDQLLQ
-1361 NDAILYVFSTLLP
+1361 SDALLYLASTLLP

-1408 PTLTEAV
+1408 PTLTEVV

-1429 MLEGLQAVEDTAK
+1429 VLEGIQSAADITKA
-1442 VNQGVSDFIQSSA
+1442 NQNVSDFIQSNA
-1455 QDIQETVLSLR
+1455 EDIQESVLSLR

>member
-6 DKPSVQSGTSQPA
+6 DKPSAQVGTTQAA
-19 SIAQTGSSAKMVQGA
+19 SIAQPGASAKAVQSA
-34 GRVQVSIADPSTSIQ
+34 GRIQVSIADPSKSIQ
-49 KSVGDI
+49 KSIGNV

-66 VSVAEN
+66 VSVVEN
-72 LPLVGGIAK
+72 LPVIGGITK
-81 PLIGFVGSVADA
+81 PLIGFVGSIADA

-98 VSALEKIRI
+98 VSALEGIRI

-116 VNALEFVGQPLGWG
+116 VNAIEFVGQPLGWG
-130 LDAISAPGRFVE
+130 LEAIAAPSRFVE
-142 QKIAEARIKNTQT
+142 QKTAEARIRNAQT
-155 GKQDLVS
+155 GRQDLVS
-162 GLFGAAPKDVMAM
+162 AIFGAAPKDVVAM
-175 VQGGASIEQAAEHLS
+175 VQGGASIEQAAEHLAS
-190 TTNAGYSENGLANLA
+190 TNAGYSENGLANLG

-210 DPVNFLAP
+210 DPINLIAP
-218 GVGYVAK
+218 GIGKVAK

-234 RIANRAALEGI
+234 RIADRAALEGI
-245 TDVAQVAEAQ
+245 VGVAAKAEAD
-255 AFLGKWGW
+255 AFLKTWGW

-276 YRPQRFTSTLA
+276 WRPKMFTSTLA

-302 VGGFMDDVAAA
+302 LGGFLDDVAAA
-313 GGVDVADRLLKN
+313 GGVEIADRGLKN

-355 TIVHRFWDDLSNGKS
+355 TIVHRFWDDLSKGKS

-377 DVYGDGN
+377 QVYGDGD
-384 MASLLK
+384 MVSLLK

-396 TDIATLSAK
+396 ADITTLAAK
-405 VQEKVGVKRL
+405 VEEKVGIKRL

-430 LASRHANWTVANR
+430 LASRHANWTVANK

-454 VRADSRLATE
+454 VAADSRLATE

-498 GGLSAEEALTVAQQQ
+498 FGLSPEQALAVAQRQ
-513 FARHAGDTRALT
+513 FAKHAGDTRALT

-571 AEAAIKRVDEL
+571 AEATIKRVDGL
-582 KAIIKS
+582 KA
-588 GGVGSEDSGI
+588 
-598 LESTTKTKFTIKP
+598 
-611 STEDPN
+611 
-617 EVLNANFLFGK
+617 
-628 IDGNKNVDISQING
+628 Q
-642 TINLSQPSELKR
+642 LKQ
-654 VEELASQISSE
+654 AAK
-665 DGFISRIIIDD
+665 
-676 SGNVIEGQHRLEA
+676 EGDTATQ
-689 MRMLG
+689 
-694 ETSIPVVVIRNLENY
+694 
-709 YDIDAMEKAVRSIAN
+709 KAVK
-724 LRSENVSQLVK
+724 V
-735 EAINAIEEGGGVS
+735 
-748 AALSNYRMPAELQ
+748 
-761 PAFEAAIKASAPKSS
+761 
-776 SRISVAAA
+776 
-784 KAELKAESDR
+784 ELKAEADR
-794 LVQGYDEFAAQF
+794 LIQGYDEFAAQF

-811 HTYDEV
+811 HTYDEI
-817 FDFLKKAPN
+817 FYFLNKAPN
-826 LTVRELSQSQR
+826 LTVRELSKSQR
-837 ARIAAEKVSDD
+837 ARIAAESISDD

-855 LDQELSAMGY
+855 LEQELNAMGY
-865 RLGVAPDDDISRV
+865 RLGVAPEDDIARV
-878 TTMATDHFG
+878 TTLATDHFG
-887 NERFIEMTMPF
+887 NEKFIEMTMPF

-908 AIDNAGAA
+908 AIDNAGVA
-916 LRPSRLGRIFDKVS
+916 LRPSRLGRIFDRVS

-957 VNRARR
+957 VNKARR
-963 ILADV
+963 ILAEV
-968 NNLAASKGVQP
+968 NNLAARKGVQA

-985 SNELEQI
+985 SNELERI
-992 FRREMGDDYGKIL
+992 FRQEMGDAYGNVL

-1020 GDLSSA
+1020 GDLASA

-1052 EVRFGVLNP
+1052 EVRFGSLNP

-1073 TQKLTYGIK
+1073 TQKITYGIR
-1082 KEAASEFSQEITGST
+1082 KEAADELAQEITGAT
-1097 LRKAYLDP
+1097 LRRAYLDP

-1117 YMASRANR
+1117 YLASRANR

-1132 TATTFKGRVEQR
+1132 TATTFSGRVQQR

-1150 SKDLLSVQRV
+1150 TKNLFSVQRV

-1175 AADEFVDLLNQAA
+1175 AADEFVDLLNRAA

-1200 VSDAKGAVQLLLEE
+1200 VTDAKDAVRLLLEE

-1221 IRLAEYVA
+1221 IRLQAYIT

-1243 VAKMGAEEAQALADA
+1243 VEKMGAEQAQDLADA

-1268 KGSRAADKAQYFA
+1268 KGSRKADKAQYFA

-1289 SLNHPFLG
+1289 SLNHPYLG

-1304 TQKVIPMMM
+1304 TQKAIPMIM

-1348 VNSDETLLDQLLQ
+1348 TNSDETLLDKLLQ
-1361 NDAILYVFSTLLP
+1361 NDALLYVFSTLLP

-1379 MGFSAPSWLRRGFIQ
+1379 MGFSGPSWLRRGFIQ
-1394 PALRGQELTPGQIA
+1394 PALRGQALTPGQLA
-1408 PTLTEAV
+1408 PVLTETVA
-1415 SQLGRGTVLGQGRT
+1415 QLGRGTVLGQGRT
-1429 MLEGLQAVEDTAK
+1429 MLEGLQAVQDTTK
-1442 VNQGVSDFIQSSA
+1442 VNQGVSDFIQSNA
-1455 QDIQETVLSLR
+1455 QDIQEAVLSLR

>member
-6 DKPSVQSGTSQPA
+6 DKPSAKVGTTQVA
-19 SIAQTGSSAKMVQGA
+19 SIAQPGTSAKAVQSA
-34 GRVQVSIADPSTSIQ
+34 GRIQVSIADPSKSIQ
-49 KSVGDI
+49 KSIGDV

-72 LPLVGGIAK
+72 LPFIGGIAK
-81 PLIGFVGSVADA
+81 PLIGFVGSIADA

-107 GDSNLAQAS
+107 GDSNLAQAAVS
-116 VNALEFVGQPLGWG
+116 ALEVAGTPLAFG

-142 QKIAEARIKNTQT
+142 QKVAEARIQNTQT
-155 GKQDLVS
+155 GKQDLIS
-162 GLFGAAPKDVMAM
+162 GIFGAAPKEVMAM
-175 VQGGASIEQAAEHLS
+175 VQGGASLEQAAEHLA
-190 TTNAGYSENGLANLA
+190 TTNAGYSENGLANLG

-210 DPVNFLAP
+210 DPINLIAP
-218 GVGYVAK
+218 GVGKVAS

-234 RIANRAALEGI
+234 RISKQAALEG
-245 TDVAQVAEAQ
+245 VAGVAAKAEAD
-255 AFLGKWGW
+255 AFLSTWGW
-263 AGKVHDATVGVLS
+263 AGKVHDATVKTLS
-276 YRPQRFTSTLA
+276 WRPQLFTSTLA

-302 VGGFMDDVAAA
+302 VGGFLDDVAAA
-313 GGVDVADRLLKN
+313 GGVDIADRLLKN

-355 TIVHRFWDDLSNGKS
+355 TIVHHFWDGLSKKKNL
-370 VDEVLAT
+370 DELLAAPYFGFDNVSNALKT
-377 DVYGDGN
+377 YGLND
-384 MASLLK
+384 
-390 RIGLED
+390 ED
-396 TDIATLSAK
+396 IIKLTSTI
-405 VQEKVGVKRL
+405 QNKVGIQRL

-422 EIRSIVDS
+422 EIRVLVDS
-430 LASRHANWTVANR
+430 LASRHANWTVSNTK
-443 GASMKMVADVR
+443 ASIKNVADSR
-454 VRADSRLATE
+454 VGADSRLATE

-472 AKNDVVALAADP
+472 AKNDVIALAADP

-490 LTKYLVNG
+490 LTKYLING
-498 GGLSAEEALTVAQQQ
+498 GGLSPERALTVAQRQ
-513 FARHAGDTRALT
+513 FAKHAGDTRALT

-571 AEAAIKRVDEL
+571 VEATIKRVDGL
-582 KAIIKS
+582 KAK
-588 GGVGSEDSGI
+588 
-598 LESTTKTKFTIKP
+598 LKQAAK
-611 STEDPN
+611 
-617 EVLNANFLFGK
+617 
-628 IDGNKNVDISQING
+628 DGDTATQ
-642 TINLSQPSELKR
+642 
-654 VEELASQISSE
+654 
-665 DGFISRIIIDD
+665 
-676 SGNVIEGQHRLEA
+676 
-689 MRMLG
+689 
-694 ETSIPVVVIRNLENY
+694 
-709 YDIDAMEKAVRSIAN
+709 KAVK
-724 LRSENVSQLVK
+724 V
-735 EAINAIEEGGGVS
+735 
-748 AALSNYRMPAELQ
+748 
-761 PAFEAAIKASAPKSS
+761 
-776 SRISVAAA
+776 
-784 KAELKAESDR
+784 ELKAEADR

-817 FDFLKKAPN
+817 FDFLNKAPN
-826 LTVRELSQSQR
+826 LTVRELSKSQR
-837 ARIAAEKVSDD
+837 ARIAAEAVSDD
-848 AVRQVAA
+848 AVRQVDA
-855 LDQELSAMGY
+855 LDKELTAMGY
-865 RLGVAPDDDISRV
+865 RLGVAPEDDIARV
-878 TTMATDHFG
+878 TTMVTDHFG
-887 NERFIEMTMPF
+887 NEKFVEMTMPF

-908 AIDNAGAA
+908 AIDNAGVA
-916 LRPSRLGRIFDKVS
+916 LRPSRLGRIFDRVS

-937 TKNVVAERFVTR
+937 TKNVVAERFVTN
-949 MVGQYGIS
+949 MVGKYGIS
-957 VNRARR
+957 VNKARR
-963 ILADV
+963 ILAEV
-968 NNLAASKGVQP
+968 NNLAARKGVQV

-992 FRREMGDDYGKIL
+992 FRRPDMMGDAYGDVL
-1005 DKGSTAFKEVLEAAA
+1005 DKGSTAFKEVLDAAA
-1020 GDLSSA
+1020 GDLASA

-1052 EVRFGVLNP
+1052 EVRFGSLNP

-1073 TQKLTYGIK
+1073 TQKIIYGIR
-1082 KEAASEFSQEITGST
+1082 KEAANEMTQEITGTS
-1097 LRKAYLDP
+1097 LRRAYLDP

-1125 NTAAAVE
+1125 NTAAAIE
-1132 TATTFKGRVEQR
+1132 TATNFKQR
-1144 IKGWLP
+1144 SEKYIKE
-1150 SKDLLSVQRV
+1150 LLSVKRV
-1160 RSEKE
+1160 RNEKE
-1165 IARDIMSDKF
+1165 IARDTMADKF
-1175 AADEFVDLLNQAA
+1175 AADEFLDVLDRAV
-1188 PGKLEELAIHYG
+1188 PGKMEEFAIHYG
-1200 VSDAKGAVQLLLEE
+1200 TTNARDTFTMLLEE
-1214 YMIHSDP
+1214 YMIQYDP

-1229 ETGAKVRGLVSKEL
+1229 ETGTKVRGLVSKEL

-1289 SLNHPFLG
+1289 SLNHPFLA

-1313 RLMFLTPNPFGTGR
+1313 RLMFLTPNPFGKGR

-1394 PALRGQELTPGQIA
+1394 PALRGQALTPGQIA

-1429 MLEGLQAVEDTAK
+1429 MLEGLQAVQDTTK
-1442 VNQGVSDFIQSSA
+1442 VNQGVSDFIQSGA
-1455 QDIQETVLSLR
+1455 QDIQDTVLSLR

>member
-6 DKPSVQSGTSQPA
+6 DKPSQRTGTTKVA
-19 SIAQTGSSAKMVQGA
+19 SIAPSGGSAKAVQSA
-34 GRVQVSIADPSTSIQ
+34 GRIQVSIADPSTSIQ
-49 KSVGDI
+49 KSIGDI

-72 LPLVGGIAK
+72 IPIVGGITK
-81 PLIGFVGSVADA
+81 PLIGFVGSIADA

-116 VNALEFVGQPLGWG
+116 VSALEVVGTPLKWG
-130 LDAISAPGRFVE
+130 LDAITAPGRFVE
-142 QKIAEARIKNTQT
+142 QKVAEARIKNTQS
-155 GKQDLVS
+155 GRQDLVS
-162 GLFGAAPKDVMAM
+162 SLFGAAPKEVMAM
-175 VQGGASIEQAAEHLS
+175 IQGGASLEEAAEHLS
-190 TTNAGYSENGLANLA
+190 TTNAGFSENGLANLG

-210 DPVNFLAP
+210 DPINVLAP
-218 GVGYVAK
+218 GAGFAAK
-225 MGKQASVFA
+225 MGKQASVFS
-234 RIANRAALEGI
+234 RIANKAALEGI
-245 TDVAQVAEAQ
+245 TDTAQLAEAN
-255 AFLGKWGW
+255 AFLSKWGW
-263 AGKVHDATVGVLS
+263 AGKIHDATVGILAK
-276 YRPQRFTSTLA
+276 RPRLFASTLA
-287 KEVVAATPKVYNMKT
+287 KEVVAATPRVYNMKT
-302 VGGFMDDVAAA
+302 VGGFMDDVALA
-313 GGVDVADRLLKN
+313 GGADIADRGLKN
-325 FAVTSMNAVKSG
+325 FAVTAMNAVKSG

-355 TIVHRFWDDLSNGKS
+355 TVVHRFWDDLSKGRS
-370 VDEVLAT
+370 VDEILAT
-377 DVYGDGN
+377 QVYGDGD

-396 TDIATLSAK
+396 DDIVALASK
-405 VQEKVGVKRL
+405 VQEKVGIKRL
-415 DELVKDP
+415 DELVKDN
-422 EIRSIVDS
+422 EIRGIVES

-454 VRADSRLATE
+454 VAADSRLATE

-484 VLGVQE
+484 VVGVQE

-498 GGLSAEEALTVAQQQ
+498 FGLSPEQALAVAQRQ
-513 FARHAGDTRALT
+513 FAKHAGDVRALT

-545 VRSLFPKGDPF
+545 VRSLFQDSDKF
-556 AKLTITSQ
+556 SKLTITSQ
-564 RSLTRAE
+564 RSLTRAQ
-571 AEAAIKRVDEL
+571 AEATINRVDEL
-582 KAIIKS
+582 KASLKAAVDGGDTAAQKAIK
-588 GGVGSEDSGI
+588 D
-598 LESTTKTKFTIKP
+598 
-611 STEDPN
+611 
-617 EVLNANFLFGK
+617 
-628 IDGNKNVDISQING
+628 
-642 TINLSQPSELKR
+642 EL
-654 VEELASQISSE
+654 
-665 DGFISRIIIDD
+665 
-676 SGNVIEGQHRLEA
+676 RLEA
-689 MRMLG
+689 
-694 ETSIPVVVIRNLENY
+694 
-709 YDIDAMEKAVRSIAN
+709 
-724 LRSENVSQLVK
+724 
-735 EAINAIEEGGGVS
+735 
-748 AALSNYRMPAELQ
+748 
-761 PAFEAAIKASAPKSS
+761 
-776 SRISVAAA
+776 
-784 KAELKAESDR
+784 DR

-817 FDFLKKAPN
+817 FDFLKKAKN
-826 LTVRELSQSQR
+826 ITVRELSKSDR
-837 ARIAAEKVSDD
+837 ARIAAESVSDD

-855 LDQELSAMGY
+855 LEEELAAMGY
-865 RLGVAPDDDISRV
+865 RLGVAPEDDIARV
-878 TTMATDHFG
+878 TTLATDHFG
-887 NERFIEMTMPF
+887 NEKFIEMTMPF

-908 AIDNAGAA
+908 AIDNAGVA

-957 VNRARR
+957 TNKARR
-963 ILADV
+963 ILAEV
-968 NNLAASKGVQP
+968 NNLAARKGVQP

-1005 DKGSTAFKEVLEAAA
+1005 DNGSTAFKEVLEAAA
-1020 GDLSSA
+1020 GDLASA

-1052 EVRFGVLNP
+1052 EVRFGSLNP

-1073 TQKLTYGIK
+1073 TQKLTYNIRREG
-1082 KEAASEFSQEITGST
+1082 ANDLAQEISGTT

-1117 YMASRANR
+1117 YMAARANR

-1132 TATTFKGRVEQR
+1132 TATTFKKRTESR
-1144 IKGWLP
+1144 IKKWF
-1150 SKDLLSVQRV
+1150 SVEGV
-1160 RSEKE
+1160 RREKE

-1175 AADEFVDLLNQAA
+1175 AADEFVDLLDKAA

-1200 VSDAKGAVQLLLEE
+1200 VSRPQEVVQLLLEE

-1229 ETGAKVRGLVSKEL
+1229 ETGAKVRGIVSKEL
-1243 VAKMGAEEAQALADA
+1243 TEKMGAKEAQELADA

-1268 KGSRAADKAQYFA
+1268 RGSRRADKAQYFA

-1304 TQKVIPMMM
+1304 TQKAIPMMM
-1313 RLMFLTPNPFGTGR
+1313 RLMFLTPVKFRGKAF
-1327 LVMPGLGYAK
+1327 VAPGAGYNM
-1337 YQNFLEYANNR
+1337 YQDFLEYANNR
-1348 VNSDETLLDQLLQ
+1348 ANSDETLLDQILQ
-1361 NDAILYVFSTLLP
+1361 QDAVLYVFSTLLP

-1394 PALRGQELTPGQIA
+1394 PALRGQALTPGQIA

-1415 SQLGRGTVLGQGRT
+1415 AQLGRGTVLGQGRT
-1429 MLEGLQAVEDTAK
+1429 MLEGIQAVEDTAK
-1442 VNQGVSDFIQSSA
+1442 TNQGISDFIQSSA
-1455 QDIQETVLSLR
+1455 EDIQESVLSLR

>member
-1 MPSIF
+1 MPNMF
-6 DKPSVQSGTSQPA
+6 DTPSARVGTTKAA
-19 SIAQTGSSAKMVQGA
+19 SIAQPGASAKAVQSA
-34 GRVQVSIADPSTSIQ
+34 GRIQVSIADPSKSIQ
-49 KSVGDI
+49 KSIGDV

-72 LPLVGGIAK
+72 LPFVGGITK
-81 PLIGFVGSVADA
+81 PLIGFVGSIADA

-98 VSALEKIRI
+98 VSALEGIRI
-107 GDSNLAQAS
+107 GESNLAQAAVS
-116 VNALEFVGQPLGWG
+116 ALEVVGTPLARG
-130 LDAISAPGRFVE
+130 LDVISAPGRFVE
-142 QKIAEARIKNTQT
+142 QKVAEARIQNTQT
-155 GKQDLVS
+155 GRQDLIS
-162 GLFGAAPKDVMAM
+162 GIFGAAPKEVMAM
-175 VQGGASIEQAAEHLS
+175 VQGGASLEQAAEHLA
-190 TTNAGYSENGLANLA
+190 TTNAGYSENGLANLG

-210 DPVNFLAP
+210 DPINLIAP
-218 GVGYVAK
+218 GVGYAAK

-234 RIANRAALEGI
+234 RISKQAALEGVVG
-245 TDVAQVAEAQ
+245 VAAKAEAD
-255 AFLGKWGW
+255 AFLSTWGW
-263 AGKVHDATVGVLS
+263 AGKVHDATVKTLS
-276 YRPQRFTSTLA
+276 WRPQMFTSTLA

-302 VGGFMDDVAAA
+302 LGGFMDDVAAA
-313 GGVDVADRLLKN
+313 GGADVADRGLRN

-355 TIVHRFWDDLSNGKS
+355 TIVHRFWDDLSKGKS

-377 DVYGDGN
+377 EVYGDGD
-384 MASLLK
+384 MVSLLK
-390 RIGLED
+390 RIGLD
-396 TDIATLSAK
+396 DADITTLAAK
-405 VQEKVGVKRL
+405 VEEKVGIKRL

-430 LASRHANWTVANR
+430 LASRHANWTVANK

-454 VRADSRLATE
+454 VKADSRLATE

-498 GGLSAEEALTVAQQQ
+498 FGLSPEQALTVAQRQ
-513 FARHAGDTRALT
+513 FAKHAGDTRALT

-571 AEAAIKRVDEL
+571 AEATIKRVDGL
-582 KAIIKS
+582 KAQLKQAA
-588 GGVGSEDSGI
+588 
-598 LESTTKTKFTIKP
+598 K
-611 STEDPN
+611 
-617 EVLNANFLFGK
+617 
-628 IDGNKNVDISQING
+628 DGDTATQ
-642 TINLSQPSELKR
+642 
-654 VEELASQISSE
+654 
-665 DGFISRIIIDD
+665 
-676 SGNVIEGQHRLEA
+676 
-689 MRMLG
+689 
-694 ETSIPVVVIRNLENY
+694 
-709 YDIDAMEKAVRSIAN
+709 KAVK
-724 LRSENVSQLVK
+724 V
-735 EAINAIEEGGGVS
+735 
-748 AALSNYRMPAELQ
+748 
-761 PAFEAAIKASAPKSS
+761 
-776 SRISVAAA
+776 
-784 KAELKAESDR
+784 ELKAEADR

-811 HTYDEV
+811 HTYDEI
-817 FDFLKKAPN
+817 FEFLNRAPN
-826 LTVRELSQSQR
+826 LTVRELSKSQR
-837 ARIAAEKVSDD
+837 ARIAAEAVSDD

-855 LDQELSAMGY
+855 LEEELVAMGY
-865 RLGVAPDDDISRV
+865 RLGVAPKDDISRV
-878 TTMATDHFG
+878 TTLATDHFG
-887 NERFIEMTMPF
+887 NEKFIEMTMPF

-908 AIDNAGAA
+908 AIDNAGVA
-916 LRPSRLGRIFDKVS
+916 LRPSRLGRIFDRVS

-957 VNRARR
+957 VNKARR
-963 ILADV
+963 ILAEV
-968 NNLAASKGVQP
+968 NNLAARKGVQA

-985 SNELEQI
+985 SNELERI
-992 FRREMGDDYGKIL
+992 FRQEMGDDYGKIL

-1052 EVRFGVLNP
+1052 EVRFGSLNP

-1073 TQKLTYGIK
+1073 TQKIIYGIK

-1097 LRKAYLDP
+1097 LRRAYLDP

-1117 YMASRANR
+1117 YLASRANR

-1132 TATTFKGRVEQR
+1132 TATTFKGRVEQK

-1175 AADEFVDLLNQAA
+1175 AADEFVDLLNRAA

-1243 VAKMGAEEAQALADA
+1243 VGKMGAEEAQALADA

-1304 TQKVIPMMM
+1304 TQKAIPMIM
-1313 RLMFLTPNPFGTGR
+1313 RLMFVTPFPFGKGR
-1327 LVMPGLGYAK
+1327 VVMPGLGYEY

-1348 VNSDETLLDQLLQ
+1348 TNSDETLLDKLLQ
-1361 NDAILYVFSTLLP
+1361 NDALLYVFSTLLP

-1379 MGFSAPSWLRRGFIQ
+1379 MGFSGPSWLRRGFIQ
-1394 PALRGQELTPGQIA
+1394 PALRGQALTPGQIA
-1408 PTLTEAV
+1408 PVLTETVA
-1415 SQLGRGTVLGQGRT
+1415 QLGRGTVLGQGRT
-1429 MLEGLQAVEDTAK
+1429 MLEGLQAVQDTTN

-1455 QDIQETVLSLR
+1455 QDIQEAVLSLR

>member
-6 DKPSVQSGTSQPA
+6 DKPSASSGTTQLA
-19 SIAQTGSSAKMVQGA
+19 SISQSKSSAEMVRGA
-34 GRVQVSIADPSTSIQ
+34 GRIQVSIADPSTSIQ
-49 KSVGDI
+49 KSIGDI

-72 LPLVGGIAK
+72 LPIVGGITK

-93 TIGQG
+93 TIGRG
-98 VSALEKIRI
+98 VSALEGIRI

-130 LDAISAPGRFVE
+130 LDAISAPGRFLE
-142 QKIAEARIKNTQT
+142 QKTAEARIRNTQT
-155 GKQDLVS
+155 GRQDLVS
-162 GLFGAAPKDVMAM
+162 ALFGAAPKDVMAM
-175 VQGGASIEQAAEHLS
+175 VQGGASIEQAAEHLA
-190 TTNAGYSENGLANLA
+190 TTNAGYSENGLANLG

-210 DPVNFLAP
+210 DPINVIAP
-218 GVGYVAK
+218 GVGKVAS

-234 RIANRAALEGI
+234 RIAERAALEG
-245 TDVAQVAEAQ
+245 AAGAAAGAEAA
-255 AFLGKWGW
+255 AFLNKWGW
-263 AGKVHDATVGVLS
+263 AGKIYDATVAPLS
-276 YRPQRFTSTLA
+276 KFSQKFASTPA
-287 KEVVAATPKVYNMKT
+287 KEAVAALPRVYDVKT
-302 VGGFMDDVAAA
+302 TNSFLDDVVLA
-313 GGVDVADRLLKN
+313 GGTEVADRGLRN
-325 FAVTSMNAVKSG
+325 FAVTAMNAIKSG
-337 AVRAVTAIRR
+337 AVRSVTAIRR

-355 TIVHRFWDDLSNGKS
+355 TVVHHFWDGLSKGKS
-370 VDEVLAT
+370 VDELLAT
-377 DVYGDGN
+377 EVYADGN
-384 MASLLK
+384 VISLLK
-390 RIGLED
+390 KIGYED
-396 TDIATLSAK
+396 ENIQKIIST
-405 VQEKVGVKRL
+405 VQEKIAIKRL

-422 EIRSIVDS
+422 DIRNLVDS
-430 LASRHANWTVANR
+430 LTSQHANWTVANR

-454 VRADSRLATE
+454 ARADARLSSE

-472 AKNDVVALAADP
+472 SKNDVVALAADP
-484 VLGVQE
+484 VLGTQE
-490 LTKYLVNG
+490 LAKYLVG
-498 GGLSAEEALTVAQQQ
+498 GFGLSPEQALVVAQQQ
-513 FARHAGDTRALT
+513 FTKFAGNTRDLT
-525 DILAMA
+525 DILAIA

-545 VRSLFPKGDPF
+545 VRSLFPKSDPF

-571 AEAAIKRVDEL
+571 AEATIKRVDGL
-582 KAIIKS
+582 KAQLNQAIK
-588 GGVGSEDSGI
+588 
-598 LESTTKTKFTIKP
+598 
-611 STEDPN
+611 
-617 EVLNANFLFGK
+617 
-628 IDGNKNVDISQING
+628 
-642 TINLSQPSELKR
+642 
-654 VEELASQISSE
+654 
-665 DGFISRIIIDD
+665 
-676 SGNVIEGQHRLEA
+676 EGDTATQ
-689 MRMLG
+689 
-694 ETSIPVVVIRNLENY
+694 
-709 YDIDAMEKAVRSIAN
+709 KAVK
-724 LRSENVSQLVK
+724 V
-735 EAINAIEEGGGVS
+735 
-748 AALSNYRMPAELQ
+748 
-761 PAFEAAIKASAPKSS
+761 
-776 SRISVAAA
+776 
-784 KAELKAESDR
+784 ELKAESDR

-817 FDFLKKAPN
+817 FDFLNKAPN
-826 LTVRELSQSQR
+826 LTVRELSKSDR
-837 ARIAAEKVSDD
+837 ARILAESVSDD

-855 LDQELSAMGY
+855 LEEELTAMGY
-865 RLGVAPDDDISRV
+865 RLGVAPEDDIARV
-878 TTMATDHFG
+878 TTLATDHFG
-887 NERFIEMTMPF
+887 NEKFIDMTMPF
-898 ADTIDHVAID
+898 SDTIDHVAID
-908 AIDNAGAA
+908 AVDNAGVA
-916 LRPSRLGRIFDKVS
+916 LRPSRLSRVFDRVS

-957 VNRARR
+957 VNKARR
-963 ILADV
+963 ILAEV
-968 NNLAASKGVQP
+968 NNLAAQKGVQP

-985 SNELEQI
+985 SNELERI
-992 FRREMGDDYGKIL
+992 FRQEMGDAYGKLL
-1005 DKGSTAFKEVLEAAA
+1005 DKGSTAFKEVLDAAA
-1020 GDLSSA
+1020 GDLASA

-1052 EVRFGVLNP
+1052 EVRFGSLNP

-1073 TQKLTYGIK
+1073 TQKITYGIRR
-1082 KEAASEFSQEITGST
+1082 EAADELAQEITGTS

-1132 TATTFKGRVEQR
+1132 TATNFKKRVEQR
-1144 IKGWLP
+1144 IKRWL
-1150 SKDLLSVQRV
+1150 SIQGV
-1160 RSEKE
+1160 RTEKE

-1175 AADEFVDLLNQAA
+1175 AADEFIDLLDKAA
-1188 PGKLEELAIHYG
+1188 PGKFEELAIHYG
-1200 VSDAKGAVQLLLEE
+1200 VSEPRQVVQLLLEE

-1229 ETGAKVRGLVSKEL
+1229 QTGKQVRGLVSKEL
-1243 VAKMGAEEAQALADA
+1243 AEKMGVEEAQALADA

-1268 KGSRAADKAQYFA
+1268 KGSRKADKAQYFA

-1289 SLNHPFLG
+1289 SLNHPYLG

-1304 TQKVIPMMM
+1304 TQKVFPMMM
-1313 RLMFLTPNPFGTGR
+1313 RLMFLTPGPRGI
-1327 LVMPGLGYAK
+1327 VMPGFGYAK

-1348 VNSDETLLDQLLQ
+1348 VNSDETLVDQLLQ
-1361 NDAILYVFSTLLP
+1361 NDALLYVFSTVLP

-1394 PALRGQELTPGQIA
+1394 PALRGQALTPGQLA

-1415 SQLGRGTVLGQGRT
+1415 AQLGRGTVLGQGRT

-1442 VNQGVSDFIQSSA
+1442 VNENISDFIQSSA

>member
-6 DKPSVQSGTSQPA
+6 DKPSQRTGTTKVA
-19 SIAQTGSSAKMVQGA
+19 SIAPSGGSAKAVQSA
-34 GRVQVSIADPSTSIQ
+34 GRIQVSIADPSTSIQ
-49 KSVGDI
+49 KSIGDI

-72 LPLVGGIAK
+72 IPIVGGITK
-81 PLIGFVGSVADA
+81 PLIGFVGSIADA

-116 VNALEFVGQPLGWG
+116 VSALEVVGTPLKWG
-130 LDAISAPGRFVE
+130 LDAITAPGRFVE
-142 QKIAEARIKNTQT
+142 QKVAEARIKNTQS
-155 GKQDLVS
+155 GRQDLVS
-162 GLFGAAPKDVMAM
+162 SLFGAAPKEVMAM
-175 VQGGASIEQAAEHLS
+175 IQGGASLEEAAEHLS
-190 TTNAGYSENGLANLA
+190 TTNAGFSENGLANLG

-210 DPVNFLAP
+210 DPINVLAP
-218 GVGYVAK
+218 GAGFAAK
-225 MGKQASVFA
+225 MGKQASVFS
-234 RIANRAALEGI
+234 RIANKAALEGI
-245 TDVAQVAEAQ
+245 TDTAQLAEAN
-255 AFLGKWGW
+255 AFLSKWGW
-263 AGKVHDATVGVLS
+263 AGKIHDATVGILAK
-276 YRPQRFTSTLA
+276 RPRLFASTLA
-287 KEVVAATPKVYNMKT
+287 KEVVAATPRVYNMKT
-302 VGGFMDDVAAA
+302 VGGFMDDVALA
-313 GGVDVADRLLKN
+313 GGADIADRGLKN
-325 FAVTSMNAVKSG
+325 FAVTAMNAVKSG

-355 TIVHRFWDDLSNGKS
+355 TVVHRFWDDLSKGRS
-370 VDEVLAT
+370 VDEILAT
-377 DVYGDGN
+377 QVYGDGD

-396 TDIATLSAK
+396 DDIVALASK
-405 VQEKVGVKRL
+405 VQEKVGIKRL
-415 DELVKDP
+415 DELVKDN
-422 EIRSIVDS
+422 EIRGIVES

-454 VRADSRLATE
+454 VAADSRLATE

-484 VLGVQE
+484 VVGVQE

-498 GGLSAEEALTVAQQQ
+498 FGLSPEQALAVAQRQ
-513 FARHAGDTRALT
+513 FAKHAGDVRALT

-545 VRSLFPKGDPF
+545 VRSLFQKGDPF

-564 RSLTRAE
+564 RSLTRAQ
-571 AEAAIKRVDEL
+571 AEATIKRVDEL
-582 KAIIKS
+582 KASLKAAVDGGDTAAQKAIK
-588 GGVGSEDSGI
+588 D
-598 LESTTKTKFTIKP
+598 
-611 STEDPN
+611 
-617 EVLNANFLFGK
+617 
-628 IDGNKNVDISQING
+628 
-642 TINLSQPSELKR
+642 EL
-654 VEELASQISSE
+654 
-665 DGFISRIIIDD
+665 
-676 SGNVIEGQHRLEA
+676 RLEA
-689 MRMLG
+689 
-694 ETSIPVVVIRNLENY
+694 
-709 YDIDAMEKAVRSIAN
+709 
-724 LRSENVSQLVK
+724 
-735 EAINAIEEGGGVS
+735 
-748 AALSNYRMPAELQ
+748 
-761 PAFEAAIKASAPKSS
+761 
-776 SRISVAAA
+776 
-784 KAELKAESDR
+784 DR

-817 FDFLKKAPN
+817 FDFLKKAKN
-826 LTVRELSQSQR
+826 ITVRELSKSDR
-837 ARIAAEKVSDD
+837 ARIAAESVSDD

-855 LDQELSAMGY
+855 LEEELTAMGY
-865 RLGVAPDDDISRV
+865 RLGVAPEDDIARV
-878 TTMATDHFG
+878 TTLATDHFG
-887 NERFIEMTMPF
+887 NEKFIEMTMPF

-908 AIDNAGAA
+908 AIDNAGVA

-957 VNRARR
+957 TNKARR
-963 ILADV
+963 ILAEV
-968 NNLAASKGVQP
+968 NNLAARKGVQP

-1005 DKGSTAFKEVLEAAA
+1005 DNGSTAFKEVLEAAA
-1020 GDLSSA
+1020 GDLASA

-1052 EVRFGVLNP
+1052 EVRFGSLNP

-1073 TQKLTYGIK
+1073 TQKLTYNIRREG
-1082 KEAASEFSQEITGST
+1082 ANDLAQEISGTT

-1117 YMASRANR
+1117 YMAARANR

-1132 TATTFKGRVEQR
+1132 TATTFKKRVEQK

-1150 SKDLLSVQRV
+1150 SKQLLSVQRV

-1175 AADEFVDLLNQAA
+1175 AADEFVDLLDKAA

-1200 VSDAKGAVQLLLEE
+1200 VSRPQEVVQLLLEE

-1243 VAKMGAEEAQALADA
+1243 TEKMGAKEAQELADA

-1268 KGSRAADKAQYFA
+1268 RGSRRADKAQYFA

-1304 TQKVIPMMM
+1304 TQKAIPMMI
-1313 RLMFLTPNPFGTGR
+1313 RLMFLTPVKFRGKAF
-1327 LVMPGLGYAK
+1327 VAPGAGYNM
-1337 YQNFLEYANNR
+1337 YQDFLEYANNR
-1348 VNSDETLLDQLLQ
+1348 ANSDETLLDQILQ
-1361 NDAILYVFSTLLP
+1361 QDAVLYVFSTLLP

-1394 PALRGQELTPGQIA
+1394 PALRGQALTPGQIA

-1415 SQLGRGTVLGQGRT
+1415 AQLGRGTVLGQGRT
-1429 MLEGLQAVEDTAK
+1429 MLEGIQAVEDTAK
-1442 VNQGVSDFIQSSA
+1442 TNQGISDFIQSSA
-1455 QDIQETVLSLR
+1455 EDIQESVLSLR

>member
-6 DKPSVQSGTSQPA
+6 DKPSQRTSTTRVA
-19 SIAQTGSSAKMVQGA
+19 SIAPSGGSAKAVQSA
-34 GRVQVSIADPSTSIQ
+34 GRIQVSIADPSTSIQ
-49 KSVGDI
+49 KSIGDI

-72 LPLVGGIAK
+72 IPIVGGITK
-81 PLIGFVGSVADA
+81 PLIGFVGSIADA

-107 GDSNLAQAS
+107 GDSNLAQATVS
-116 VNALEFVGQPLGWG
+116 ALEVVGTPLKWG

-142 QKIAEARIKNTQT
+142 QKVAEARIKNTQS
-155 GKQDLVS
+155 GRQDLVS
-162 GLFGAAPKDVMAM
+162 SLFGAAPKEVMAM
-175 VQGGASIEQAAEHLS
+175 ISGGASLEEAAEHLS
-190 TTNAGYSENGLANLA
+190 TTNAGFSENGLANLG

-210 DPVNFLAP
+210 DPINVLAP
-218 GVGYVAK
+218 GAGFAAK
-225 MGKQASVFA
+225 MGKQASVFS
-234 RIANRAALEGI
+234 RIANKAALEGI
-245 TDVAQVAEAQ
+245 TDTAQLAEAN
-255 AFLGKWGW
+255 AFLSKWGW
-263 AGKVHDATVGVLS
+263 AGKIHDVTVGILDK
-276 YRPQRFTSTLA
+276 RPRLFASTLA
-287 KEVVAATPKVYNMKT
+287 KEVVAATPRVYNMKT
-302 VGGFMDDVAAA
+302 VGGFMDDVALA
-313 GGVDVADRLLKN
+313 GGADIADRGLKN
-325 FAVTSMNAVKSG
+325 FAVTAMNAVKSG

-355 TIVHRFWDDLSNGKS
+355 TIVYRFWDDLSKGRS
-370 VDEVLAT
+370 VDEVLASE
-377 DVYGDGN
+377 VYGDGD
-384 MASLLK
+384 MLSLLK

-396 TDIATLSAK
+396 ADIATLAAK
-405 VQEKVGVKRL
+405 VQEKVGIKRL
-415 DELVKDP
+415 DELVKDN
-422 EIRSIVDS
+422 EIRGLVDS

-454 VRADSRLATE
+454 VNADSRLATE

-484 VLGVQE
+484 VVGVQE

-498 GGLSAEEALTVAQQQ
+498 FGLSPEQALAVAQRQ
-513 FARHAGDTRALT
+513 FAKHAGDTRALT

-571 AEAAIKRVDEL
+571 AEAAIKRVDGL
-582 KAIIKS
+582 KAQLKQ
-588 GGVGSEDSGI
+588 
-598 LESTTKTKFTIKP
+598 
-611 STEDPN
+611 
-617 EVLNANFLFGK
+617 A
-628 IDGNKNVDISQING
+628 ID
-642 TINLSQPSELKR
+642 
-654 VEELASQISSE
+654 
-665 DGFISRIIIDD
+665 
-676 SGNVIEGQHRLEA
+676 EGDTATQ
-689 MRMLG
+689 
-694 ETSIPVVVIRNLENY
+694 
-709 YDIDAMEKAVRSIAN
+709 KAV
-724 LRSENVSQLVK
+724 
-735 EAINAIEEGGGVS
+735 
-748 AALSNYRMPAELQ
+748 
-761 PAFEAAIKASAPKSS
+761 
-776 SRISVAAA
+776 

-817 FDFLKKAPN
+817 FEFLKKTPN
-826 LTVRELSQSQR
+826 ITVRELSKSQR
-837 ARIAAEKVSDD
+837 ARIAAEAVSDD

-855 LDQELSAMGY
+855 LEEELAAMGY
-865 RLGVAPDDDISRV
+865 RLGVAPEDDIARV
-878 TTMATDHFG
+878 TTLATDHFG

-908 AIDNAGAA
+908 AIDNAGVA

-957 VNRARR
+957 VNKARR
-963 ILADV
+963 ILAEV
-968 NNLAASKGVQP
+968 NNLAARKGVQP
-979 KALLAD
+979 RALLAD

-1005 DKGSTAFKEVLEAAA
+1005 DNGSTAFKEVLEAAS
-1020 GDLSSA
+1020 GDLASA

-1052 EVRFGVLNP
+1052 EIRFGILNP

-1073 TQKLTYGIK
+1073 TQKLTYGIRR
-1082 KEAASEFSQEITGST
+1082 EAADDLAQEITGTT

-1105 RNVNREIADGQL
+1105 RNINREIADGQL

-1132 TATTFKGRVEQR
+1132 TATTFKARVEQR
-1144 IKGWLP
+1144 IKGWF
-1150 SKDLLSVQRV
+1150 SVQRV

-1175 AADEFVDLLNQAA
+1175 AADEFVDLLDKAA

-1200 VSDAKGAVQLLLEE
+1200 VSRPQEVVQLLLEE

-1268 KGSRAADKAQYFA
+1268 KGSRRADKAQYFA

-1289 SLNHPFLG
+1289 SLNHPFLA

-1304 TQKVIPMMM
+1304 TQKAIPMMM
-1313 RLMFLTPNPFGTGR
+1313 RLMFLTPGPGKI
-1327 LVMPGLGYAK
+1327 VMPGLGFAK

-1348 VNSDETLLDQLLQ
+1348 ANSDETFLDQILQ
-1361 NDAILYVFSTLLP
+1361 QDAVLYVFSTLLP

-1394 PALRGQELTPGQIA
+1394 PALRGQALTPGQIA

-1415 SQLGRGTVLGQGRT
+1415 AQLGRGTVLGQGRT
-1429 MLEGLQAVEDTAK
+1429 MLEGIQAIDDTAK
-1442 VNQGVSDFIQSSA
+1442 FNQNIGDFIQSSA
-1455 QDIQETVLSLR
+1455 EDIQESVLSLR

>member
-6 DKPSVQSGTSQPA
+6 DKPSAQSGTTRAA
-19 SIAQTGSSAKMVQGA
+19 SIAQPGTSAKAVQSA
-34 GRVQVSIADPSTSIQ
+34 GRIQVSIADPSKSIQ
-49 KSVGDI
+49 KSIGDV

-72 LPLVGGIAK
+72 LPIIGGITK
-81 PLIGFVGSVADA
+81 PLIGFVGSIADA

-107 GDSNLAQAS
+107 GDSNLAQAAVS
-116 VNALEFVGQPLGWG
+116 ALEVAGTPLAFG

-142 QKIAEARIKNTQT
+142 QKVAEARIQNTQT
-155 GKQDLVS
+155 GRQDLIS
-162 GLFGAAPKDVMAM
+162 GIFGAAPKEVMAM
-175 VQGGASIEQAAEHLS
+175 VQGGASLEQAAEHLA
-190 TTNAGYSENGLANLA
+190 TTNAGYSENGLANLG

-210 DPVNFLAP
+210 DPINFIAP
-218 GVGYVAK
+218 GVGKVAS

-234 RIANRAALEGI
+234 RIADRAALEG
-245 TDVAQVAEAQ
+245 VAGAAAKAEAE
-255 AFLGKWGW
+255 AFLSTWGW
-263 AGKVHDATVGVLS
+263 AGKVHDATVKVLS
-276 YRPQRFTSTLA
+276 KRPQMFTSTLA
-287 KEVVAATPKVYNMKT
+287 KEVVAATPKVLNMKT
-302 VGGFMDDVAAA
+302 VGGFMDDVAAV
-313 GGVDVADRLLKN
+313 GGADIADRLLKN

-355 TIVHRFWDDLSNGKS
+355 TIVHRFWDDLSKGKT

-377 DVYGDGN
+377 EVYGDGN
-384 MASLLK
+384 MASLLT

-396 TDIATLSAK
+396 TDIATLAAK
-405 VQEKVGVKRL
+405 VQEKVGVNRL

-422 EIRSIVDS
+422 EIRGLVDS
-430 LASRHANWTVANR
+430 LASRHANWTVANKS
-443 GASMKMVADVR
+443 ASMKMVADVR
-454 VRADSRLATE
+454 VAADSRLATE
-464 EMTRVLFE
+464 EMIRVLFE

-490 LTKYLVNG
+490 LTKYIING
-498 GGLSAEEALTVAQQQ
+498 GGLSPEQALTVAQRQ
-513 FARHAGDTRALT
+513 FAKHAGDTRALT

-571 AEAAIKRVDEL
+571 AEAAIKRVDDL
-582 KAIIKS
+582 KAQ
-588 GGVGSEDSGI
+588 
-598 LESTTKTKFTIKP
+598 
-611 STEDPN
+611 
-617 EVLNANFLFGK
+617 LN
-628 IDGNKNVDISQING
+628 Q
-642 TINLSQPSELKR
+642 
-654 VEELASQISSE
+654 
-665 DGFISRIIIDD
+665 
-676 SGNVIEGQHRLEA
+676 
-689 MRMLG
+689 
-694 ETSIPVVVIRNLENY
+694 
-709 YDIDAMEKAVRSIAN
+709 
-724 LRSENVSQLVK
+724 
-735 EAINAIEEGGGVS
+735 
-748 AALSNYRMPAELQ
+748 
-761 PAFEAAIKASAPKSS
+761 AIKEGDTATQRAVK
-776 SRISVAAA
+776 V
-784 KAELKAESDR
+784 ELKAESDR

-817 FDFLKKAPN
+817 FDFLKKTPN
-826 LTVRELSQSQR
+826 ITVRELSKSQR
-837 ARIAAEKVSDD
+837 ARIAAEAVSDD

-855 LDQELSAMGY
+855 LEEELTAMGY
-865 RLGVAPDDDISRV
+865 RLGVAPEDDIARV
-878 TTMATDHFG
+878 TTLATDHFG
-887 NERFIEMTMPF
+887 NEKFIEMTMPF

-908 AIDNAGAA
+908 AIDNAGVA

-949 MVGQYGIS
+949 MVGQYKIS
-957 VNRARR
+957 VNKARR
-963 ILADV
+963 ILAEV

-985 SNELEQI
+985 SNELERI
-992 FRREMGDDYGKIL
+992 FRRPDMMGDDYGKIL
-1005 DKGSTAFKEVLEAAA
+1005 DNGSTAFKEVLEAAA
-1020 GDLSSA
+1020 GDLASA

-1052 EVRFGVLNP
+1052 EVRFGSLNP

-1097 LRKAYLDP
+1097 LRRAYLDP

-1132 TATTFKGRVEQR
+1132 TATTFKGRVEQK

-1175 AADEFVDLLNQAA
+1175 AADEFVDLLNRAA

-1200 VSDAKGAVQLLLEE
+1200 VSDAKSAVQLLLEE

-1221 IRLAEYVA
+1221 IRLAEYVS

-1289 SLNHPFLG
+1289 SLNHPYLG

-1304 TQKVIPMMM
+1304 TQKAIPMMM

-1348 VNSDETLLDQLLQ
+1348 TNSDETLLDQLLQ
-1361 NDAILYVFSTLLP
+1361 QDALLYVFSTLLP

-1379 MGFSAPSWLRRGFIQ
+1379 MGFSGPSWLRRGFIQ
-1394 PALRGQELTPGQIA
+1394 PALRGQALTPGQIA
-1408 PTLTEAV
+1408 PVLTETVA
-1415 SQLGRGTVLGQGRT
+1415 QLGRGTVLGQGRT

-1442 VNQGVSDFIQSSA
+1442 FNQGIGEFIQSSA

>member
-6 DKPSVQSGTSQPA
+6 DKPSAQTGTTRAA
-19 SIAQTGSSAKMVQGA
+19 SIAQPGTSAKAVQSA
-34 GRVQVSIADPSTSIQ
+34 GRIQVSIADPSTSIQ
-49 KSVGDI
+49 KSIGDV

-72 LPLVGGIAK
+72 LPIIGGITK
-81 PLIGFVGSVADA
+81 PLIGFVGSIADA

-107 GDSNLAQAS
+107 GDSNLAQAAVS
-116 VNALEFVGQPLGWG
+116 ALEVAGTPLARG
-130 LDAISAPGRFVE
+130 LDVISAPGRFVE
-142 QKIAEARIKNTQT
+142 QKVAEARIQNTQT
-155 GKQDLVS
+155 GKQDLIS
-162 GLFGAAPKDVMAM
+162 GIFGAAPKEVMAM
-175 VQGGASIEQAAEHLS
+175 VQGGASLEQAAEHLA
-190 TTNAGYSENGLANLA
+190 TTNAGYSENGLANLG

-210 DPVNFLAP
+210 DPINVIAP
-218 GVGYVAK
+218 GVGYAAK

-234 RIANRAALEGI
+234 RIADRAALEGVVG
-245 TDVAQVAEAQ
+245 VAAKAEAD
-255 AFLGKWGW
+255 AFLSKWGW
-263 AGKVHDATVGVLS
+263 AGKVHDATTKVLS
-276 YRPQRFTSTLA
+276 WRPQMFTSTLA

-302 VGGFMDDVAAA
+302 VGGFLDDVAAA
-313 GGVDVADRLLKN
+313 GGVDIADRGLKN

-355 TIVHRFWDDLSNGKS
+355 TIVHRFWDDLSKGKT

-377 DVYGDGN
+377 EVYADGD
-384 MASLLK
+384 MVSLLK

-396 TDIATLSAK
+396 ADITTLAAK
-405 VQEKVGVKRL
+405 VQEKVGIKRL
-415 DELVKDP
+415 DELVKDN

-430 LASRHANWTVANR
+430 LASRHANWTVTNK

-454 VRADSRLATE
+454 VAADSRLATE

-484 VLGVQE
+484 ILGVQE

-498 GGLSAEEALTVAQQQ
+498 FGLSPEQALTVAQRQ
-513 FARHAGDTRALT
+513 FAKHAGDTRSLT

-571 AEAAIKRVDEL
+571 AEATIKRVDEL
-582 KAIIKS
+582 KAALKNVVEND
-588 GGVGSEDSGI
+588 GVDSGSRLPAEVI
-598 LESTTKTKFTIKP
+598 SVLVENEEVLDEIASFANTGAYGNIFQEGGCLVLAAALQRKYGGKLIGVREGRRWTHVGVLLDDGKFLDSYGLDTIELGDYYKEVTIDQARKNIAYDEGIVDYLYQELDNIELDPEFQKAFLESDGLKSSATIRK
-611 STEDPN
+611 
-617 EVLNANFLFGK
+617 
-628 IDGNKNVDISQING
+628 
-642 TINLSQPSELKR
+642 
-654 VEELASQISSE
+654 
-665 DGFISRIIIDD
+665 
-676 SGNVIEGQHRLEA
+676 
-689 MRMLG
+689 
-694 ETSIPVVVIRNLENY
+694 
-709 YDIDAMEKAVRSIAN
+709 
-724 LRSENVSQLVK
+724 
-735 EAINAIEEGGGVS
+735 
-748 AALSNYRMPAELQ
+748 ELQ
-761 PAFEAAIKASAPKSS
+761 SKA
-776 SRISVAAA
+776 
-784 KAELKAESDR
+784 DR
-794 LVQGYDEFAAQF
+794 LVGEYDEFAAQF

-817 FDFLKKAPN
+817 FDFLRKAPN
-826 LTVRELSQSQR
+826 LTVRELSKSQR
-837 ARIAAEKVSDD
+837 ARIAAEAVSDD

-855 LDQELSAMGY
+855 LEEELAAMGY
-865 RLGVAPDDDISRV
+865 RLGVAPEDDIARV
-878 TTMATDHFG
+878 TTLATDHFG
-887 NERFIEMTMPF
+887 NEKFIEMTMPF

-908 AIDNAGAA
+908 AIDNAGVA
-916 LRPSRLGRIFDKVS
+916 LRPSRLGRIFDRVS

-957 VNRARR
+957 VNKARR
-963 ILADV
+963 ILAEV
-968 NNLAASKGVQP
+968 NNLAARKGVQP

-985 SNELEQI
+985 SNELERI
-992 FRREMGDDYGKIL
+992 FRQEMGDAYGSIL

-1020 GDLSSA
+1020 GDLASA

-1052 EVRFGVLNP
+1052 EVRFGSLNP

-1097 LRKAYLDP
+1097 LRRAYLDP

-1132 TATTFKGRVEQR
+1132 TATTFKGRVEQK

-1175 AADEFVDLLNQAA
+1175 AADEFVDLLNRAA

-1200 VSDAKGAVQLLLEE
+1200 VSDAKSAVQLLLEE

-1243 VAKMGAEEAQALADA
+1243 VEKMGVEEAQALADA

-1304 TQKVIPMMM
+1304 TQKAIPMMM
-1313 RLMFLTPNPFGTGR
+1313 RLMFVTPFPFGKGR
-1327 LVMPGLGYAK
+1327 VVMPGLGYEY

-1348 VNSDETLLDQLLQ
+1348 TNSDETLLDQLLQ
-1361 NDAILYVFSTLLP
+1361 NDAFLYVFSTLLP

-1379 MGFSAPSWLRRGFIQ
+1379 MGFSGPSWLRRGFIQ
-1394 PALRGQELTPGQIA
+1394 PALRGQALTPGQIA
-1408 PTLTEAV
+1408 PVLTETVA
-1415 SQLGRGTVLGQGRT
+1415 QLGRGTVLGQGRT

-1442 VNQGVSDFIQSSA
+1442 VNQGISDFIQSSA

>member
-6 DKPSVQSGTSQPA
+6 DKPSAQSGTTRAA
-19 SIAQTGSSAKMVQGA
+19 SIAQPGTSAKAVQSA
-34 GRVQVSIADPSTSIQ
+34 GRIQVSIADPSKSIQ
-49 KSVGDI
+49 KSIGDV

-66 VSVAEN
+66 VSVLEN
-72 LPLVGGIAK
+72 LPVVGGITK
-81 PLIGFVGSVADA
+81 PLIGFVGSIADA

-98 VSALEKIRI
+98 VSALEGIRI
-107 GDSNLAQAS
+107 GDSNLAQGA
-116 VNALEFVGQPLGWG
+116 VNALEFAGQPLGWG

-142 QKIAEARIKNTQT
+142 QKVAEARIQNTQT
-155 GKQDLVS
+155 GRQDLIS
-162 GLFGAAPKDVMAM
+162 GIFGAAPKEVMAM
-175 VQGGASIEQAAEHLS
+175 VQGGASLEQAAEHLA
-190 TTNAGYSENGLANLA
+190 TTNAGYSENGLANLG

-210 DPVNFLAP
+210 DPINLIAP
-218 GVGYVAK
+218 GVGKVAS

-234 RIANRAALEGI
+234 RISKQAALEGVVG
-245 TDVAQVAEAQ
+245 VAAKAEAD
-255 AFLGKWGW
+255 AFLSTWGW
-263 AGKVHDATVGVLS
+263 AGKVHDATVKVLS
-276 YRPQRFTSTLA
+276 KRPQMFTSTLA
-287 KEVVAATPKVYNMKT
+287 KEVVAATPRVYNMKT
-302 VGGFMDDVAAA
+302 LGGFMDDVAVA
-313 GGVDVADRLLKN
+313 GGADVADRGLRN

-355 TIVHRFWDDLSNGKS
+355 TIVHRFWDDLSKGKS

-377 DVYGDGN
+377 EVYGDGD
-384 MASLLK
+384 MVSLLK
-390 RIGLED
+390 RIGLD
-396 TDIATLSAK
+396 DADITTLAAK
-405 VQEKVGVKRL
+405 VEEKVGIKRL

-430 LASRHANWTVANR
+430 LAGRHANWTVANK

-454 VRADSRLATE
+454 VSADSRLATE

-498 GGLSAEEALTVAQQQ
+498 FGLSPEQALTVAQRQ
-513 FARHAGDTRALT
+513 FAKHAGDTRALT

-571 AEAAIKRVDEL
+571 AEATIKRVDGL
-582 KAIIKS
+582 KAQLKQ
-588 GGVGSEDSGI
+588 
-598 LESTTKTKFTIKP
+598 
-611 STEDPN
+611 
-617 EVLNANFLFGK
+617 A
-628 IDGNKNVDISQING
+628 ID
-642 TINLSQPSELKR
+642 
-654 VEELASQISSE
+654 
-665 DGFISRIIIDD
+665 
-676 SGNVIEGQHRLEA
+676 EGDTATQ
-689 MRMLG
+689 
-694 ETSIPVVVIRNLENY
+694 
-709 YDIDAMEKAVRSIAN
+709 KAV
-724 LRSENVSQLVK
+724 
-735 EAINAIEEGGGVS
+735 
-748 AALSNYRMPAELQ
+748 
-761 PAFEAAIKASAPKSS
+761 KS
-776 SRISVAAA
+776 
-784 KAELKAESDR
+784 ELKAESDR

-817 FDFLKKAPN
+817 FEFLKKTPN
-826 LTVRELSQSQR
+826 ITVRELSKSQR
-837 ARIAAEKVSDD
+837 ARIAAEAVSDD

-855 LDQELSAMGY
+855 LEEELAAMGY
-865 RLGVAPDDDISRV
+865 RLGVAPEDDIARV
-878 TTMATDHFG
+878 TTLATDHFG
-887 NERFIEMTMPF
+887 NEKFIEMTMPF

-908 AIDNAGAA
+908 AIDNAGVA

-957 VNRARR
+957 VNKARR
-963 ILADV
+963 ILAEV

-985 SNELEQI
+985 SNELERI
-992 FRREMGDDYGKIL
+992 FRRPDMMGDDYGKIL
-1005 DKGSTAFKEVLEAAA
+1005 DKGSTAFKEILEAAA
-1020 GDLSSA
+1020 GDLASA

-1052 EVRFGVLNP
+1052 EVRFGSLNP

-1073 TQKLTYGIK
+1073 TQKLTYGIR

-1097 LRKAYLDP
+1097 LRRAYLDP

-1132 TATTFKGRVEQR
+1132 TATTFSGRVQQR
-1144 IKGWLP
+1144 IKGWF
-1150 SKDLLSVQRV
+1150 SVQRV

-1175 AADEFVDLLNQAA
+1175 AADEFVDLLNRAA

-1200 VSDAKGAVQLLLEE
+1200 VTDAKGAVQLLLEE

-1243 VAKMGAEEAQALADA
+1243 AAKMGAEEAQALADA

-1289 SLNHPFLG
+1289 SLNHPYLG

-1304 TQKVIPMMM
+1304 TQKAIPMMM
-1313 RLMFLTPNPFGTGR
+1313 RLMFLTPGPRGI
-1327 LVMPGLGYAK
+1327 VMPGLGYAK

-1348 VNSDETLLDQLLQ
+1348 TNSDETLMDQLLQ
-1361 NDAILYVFSTLLP
+1361 NDALLYVFSTLLP

-1379 MGFSAPSWLRRGFIQ
+1379 MGFSGPSWLRRGFIQ
-1394 PALRGQELTPGQIA
+1394 PALRGQALTPGQLA

-1415 SQLGRGTVLGQGRT
+1415 AQLGRGTVLGQGRT
-1429 MLEGLQAVEDTAK
+1429 MLEGLQAVQDTTK

>member
-6 DKPSVQSGTSQPA
+6 DKPSVQSGTTRAA
-19 SIAQTGSSAKMVQGA
+19 SIAQPGSSAKAVQSA
-34 GRVQVSIADPSTSIQ
+34 GRIQVSIADPSTSIQ
-49 KSVGDI
+49 KSIGDV

-72 LPLVGGIAK
+72 LPIIGGITK
-81 PLIGFVGSVADA
+81 PLIGFVGSIADA

-98 VSALEKIRI
+98 VSALENIRI
-107 GDSNLAQAS
+107 GDSNLAQAAVS
-116 VNALEFVGQPLGWG
+116 ALEVAGTPLARG

-142 QKIAEARIKNTQT
+142 QKTAEARIRNTQT
-155 GKQDLVS
+155 GRQDFVS
-162 GLFGAAPKDVMAM
+162 AIFGAAPKDVVAM
-175 VQGGASIEQAAEHLS
+175 VQGGASIEQAAEHLA
-190 TTNAGYSENGLANLA
+190 TTNAGYSENGLANLG

-210 DPVNFLAP
+210 DPINVIAP
-218 GVGYVAK
+218 GVGKVAK

-234 RIANRAALEGI
+234 RIADRAALEGI
-245 TDVAQVAEAQ
+245 AGVAAKAEAE
-255 AFLGKWGW
+255 AFLSTWGW

-276 YRPQRFTSTLA
+276 WRPKMFTSTLA

-302 VGGFMDDVAAA
+302 VGGFLDDVAAA
-313 GGVDVADRLLKN
+313 GGVDIADRGLRN

-355 TIVHRFWDDLSNGKS
+355 TIVHRFWDDLSKGKS

-377 DVYGDGN
+377 QVYGDGD

-396 TDIATLSAK
+396 ADITTLAAK
-405 VQEKVGVKRL
+405 VQEKVGIKRL
-415 DELVKDP
+415 DELVKDN

-430 LASRHANWTVANR
+430 LASRHANWTVANK

-454 VRADSRLATE
+454 VAADSRLATE

-498 GGLSAEEALTVAQQQ
+498 FGLSPEQALTVAQRQ
-513 FARHAGDTRALT
+513 FAKHANDTRSLT

-571 AEAAIKRVDEL
+571 AEATIKRVDEL
-582 KAIIKS
+582 KALLKNVLENDSIDYSGSRLPAEVVSWVVENDGILDEIASFANTGAYGNIFQEGGCLVLAAALQRKYGGKLIGVKEGGKWTHVGVLLDDGKFLDSYGLETIEIGNYYREVTIDQARKNIPYDEQIVNYLYKELEEIELDPQFKKAFSES
-588 GGVGSEDSGI
+588 GGSKS
-598 LESTTKTKFTIKP
+598 SATIKK
-611 STEDPN
+611 E
-617 EVLNANFLFGK
+617 
-628 IDGNKNVDISQING
+628 
-642 TINLSQPSELKR
+642 
-654 VEELASQISSE
+654 
-665 DGFISRIIIDD
+665 
-676 SGNVIEGQHRLEA
+676 
-689 MRMLG
+689 
-694 ETSIPVVVIRNLENY
+694 
-709 YDIDAMEKAVRSIAN
+709 
-724 LRSENVSQLVK
+724 LRSE
-735 EAINAIEEGGGVS
+735 A
-748 AALSNYRMPAELQ
+748 
-761 PAFEAAIKASAPKSS
+761 
-776 SRISVAAA
+776 
-784 KAELKAESDR
+784 DR
-794 LVQGYDEFAAQF
+794 LVGEYDEFAAQF

-817 FDFLKKAPN
+817 FDFLKKTPN
-826 LTVRELSQSQR
+826 LTVRELSKSQR
-837 ARIAAEKVSDD
+837 ARIAAEAVSDD

-855 LDQELSAMGY
+855 LEEELAAMGY
-865 RLGVAPDDDISRV
+865 RLGVAPEDDIARV
-878 TTMATDHFG
+878 TTLATDHFG
-887 NERFIEMTMPF
+887 NEKFIEMTMPF

-908 AIDNAGAA
+908 AIDNAGVA
-916 LRPSRLGRIFDKVS
+916 LRPSRLGRIFDRVS

-957 VNRARR
+957 VNKARR
-963 ILADV
+963 ILAEV
-968 NNLAASKGVQP
+968 NNLAARKGVQP

-985 SNELEQI
+985 SNELERI
-992 FRREMGDDYGKIL
+992 FRQEMGDAYGSIL

-1020 GDLSSA
+1020 GDLASA

-1052 EVRFGVLNP
+1052 EVRFGSLNP

-1097 LRKAYLDP
+1097 LRRAYLDP

-1132 TATTFKGRVEQR
+1132 TATTFSGRVQQR
-1144 IKGWLP
+1144 IKGWF
-1150 SKDLLSVQRV
+1150 SVQRV

-1175 AADEFVDLLNQAA
+1175 AADEFVDLLNRAA

-1200 VSDAKGAVQLLLEE
+1200 VTDAKGAVQLLLEE

-1243 VAKMGAEEAQALADA
+1243 AAKMGAEEAQALADA

-1289 SLNHPFLG
+1289 SLNHPYLG

-1304 TQKVIPMMM
+1304 TQKAIPMMM
-1313 RLMFLTPNPFGTGR
+1313 RLMFLTPGPRGI
-1327 LVMPGLGYAK
+1327 VMPGLGYAK

-1348 VNSDETLLDQLLQ
+1348 TNSDETLMDQLLQ
-1361 NDAILYVFSTLLP
+1361 NDALLYVFSTLLP

-1379 MGFSAPSWLRRGFIQ
+1379 MGFSGPSWLRRGFIQ
-1394 PALRGQELTPGQIA
+1394 PALRGQALTPGQLA

-1415 SQLGRGTVLGQGRT
+1415 AQLGRGTVLGQGRT
-1429 MLEGLQAVEDTAK
+1429 MLEGLQAVQDTTK

>member
-1 MPSIF
+1 M
-6 DKPSVQSGTSQPA
+6 
-19 SIAQTGSSAKMVQGA
+19 
-34 GRVQVSIADPSTSIQ
+34 
-49 KSVGDI
+49 
-55 NAGFI
+55 
-60 GVGKGL
+60 
-66 VSVAEN
+66 
-72 LPLVGGIAK
+72 
-81 PLIGFVGSVADA
+81 
-93 TIGQG
+93 
-98 VSALEKIRI
+98 
-107 GDSNLAQAS
+107 
-116 VNALEFVGQPLGWG
+116 
-130 LDAISAPGRFVE
+130 
-142 QKIAEARIKNTQT
+142 
-155 GKQDLVS
+155 
-162 GLFGAAPKDVMAM
+162 
-175 VQGGASIEQAAEHLS
+175 
-190 TTNAGYSENGLANLA
+190 
-205 WSLLL
+205 
-210 DPVNFLAP
+210 
-218 GVGYVAK
+218 
-225 MGKQASVFA
+225 
-234 RIANRAALEGI
+234 
-245 TDVAQVAEAQ
+245 
-255 AFLGKWGW
+255 
-263 AGKVHDATVGVLS
+263 
-276 YRPQRFTSTLA
+276 FTSTLA
-287 KEVVAATPKVYNMKT
+287 KEVVAATPKVLNMKT
-302 VGGFMDDVAAA
+302 VGGFMDDVAAV
-313 GGVDVADRLLKN
+313 GGADIADRLLKN

-355 TIVHRFWDDLSNGKS
+355 TIVHRFWDDLSKGKT

-377 DVYGDGN
+377 EVYGDGN
-384 MASLLK
+384 MASLLT

-405 VQEKVGVKRL
+405 VQEKVGVNRL

-422 EIRSIVDS
+422 EIRGLVDS
-430 LASRHANWTVANR
+430 LASRHANWTVANKS
-443 GASMKMVADVR
+443 ASMKMVADVR
-454 VRADSRLATE
+454 VSADSRLATE
-464 EMTRVLFE
+464 EMVRVLFE

-490 LTKYLVNG
+490 LTKYIING
-498 GGLSAEEALTVAQQQ
+498 GGLSPEQALTVAQRQ
-513 FARHAGDTRALT
+513 FAKHAGDTRALT

-545 VRSLFPKGDPF
+545 VRSLFQKGDPF

-571 AEAAIKRVDEL
+571 AEAAIKRVDGLKAQLNQAIKEGDTATQKAVKVEL
-582 KAIIKS
+582 KS
-588 GGVGSEDSGI
+588 
-598 LESTTKTKFTIKP
+598 
-611 STEDPN
+611 
-617 EVLNANFLFGK
+617 
-628 IDGNKNVDISQING
+628 
-642 TINLSQPSELKR
+642 
-654 VEELASQISSE
+654 
-665 DGFISRIIIDD
+665 
-676 SGNVIEGQHRLEA
+676 
-689 MRMLG
+689 
-694 ETSIPVVVIRNLENY
+694 
-709 YDIDAMEKAVRSIAN
+709 
-724 LRSENVSQLVK
+724 
-735 EAINAIEEGGGVS
+735 
-748 AALSNYRMPAELQ
+748 
-761 PAFEAAIKASAPKSS
+761 
-776 SRISVAAA
+776 
-784 KAELKAESDR
+784 ESDR

-817 FDFLKKAPN
+817 FDFLKKTPN
-826 LTVRELSQSQR
+826 ITVRELSKSQR
-837 ARIAAEKVSDD
+837 ARIAAESVSDD

-855 LDQELSAMGY
+855 LEEELSAMGY
-865 RLGVAPDDDISRV
+865 RLGVAPEDDIARV
-878 TTMATDHFG
+878 TTLATDHFG
-887 NERFIEMTMPF
+887 NEKFIEMTMPF

-908 AIDNAGAA
+908 AIDNAGVA

-949 MVGQYGIS
+949 MVGQYKIS
-957 VNRARR
+957 VNKARR
-963 ILADV
+963 ILAEV

-985 SNELEQI
+985 SNELERI
-992 FRREMGDDYGKIL
+992 FRRPDMMGDDYGKIL
-1005 DKGSTAFKEVLEAAA
+1005 DNGSTAFKEVLEAAA
-1020 GDLSSA
+1020 GDLASA

-1052 EVRFGVLNP
+1052 EVRFGSLNP

-1073 TQKLTYGIK
+1073 TQKITYGIK

-1097 LRKAYLDP
+1097 LRRAYLDP

-1144 IKGWLP
+1144 IKGWL
-1150 SKDLLSVQRV
+1150 SVQRV

-1175 AADEFVDLLNQAA
+1175 AADEFVDLLNRAA

-1243 VAKMGAEEAQALADA
+1243 VGKMGAEEAQALADA

-1348 VNSDETLLDQLLQ
+1348 ANSDETLLDQILQ
-1361 NDAILYVFSTLLP
+1361 QDAVLYVFSTLLP

-1379 MGFSAPSWLRRGFIQ
+1379 IGFSGPSWLRRGFIQ
-1394 PALRGQELTPGQIA
+1394 PALRGQALTPGQIA

-1415 SQLGRGTVLGQGRT
+1415 AQLGRGTVLGQSRT
-1429 MLEGLQAVEDTAK
+1429 LLEGLQAVEDTAK
-1442 VNQGVSDFIQSSA
+1442 VNQGVSEFIQSSA